1 MKKSLKCFNVVTIIA
16 LLLSITLPSPSAFAE
31 IHKKSWDELQGND
44 VRIKAEQVN
53 AEIYRGEVAE
63 REHVFQYTIENT
75 GDTPIQELVLKQN
88 NENEITFL
96 SQSMK
101 VNGEKLPENK
111 VADFYVEEKDKGGK
125 LLSSNLK
132 IRDLKSHEKM
142 TVLIKAS
149 RTQHFNKEYKQK
161 ISVQKDQVQIGSMSF
176 DVEGIPSEDKVEAT
190 ADDEADS
197 SKKSVVPSVN
207 NTTKKVDEKLKV
219 SVEDTNKPTSNTEL
233 VKQPVTEAE
242 KQPEKEVAKQ
252 SDAEVQAASENASK
266 VQIQVGDKQGFGDP
280 LYSVITAGDLVQTGN
295 VTLGLTTDHYGRQSL
310 GYKTNKMTVD
320 VDNDDSTFNS
330 STGAFPTIPAGS
342 KVKKAYL
349 FWTAAMG
356 VPGNITDRKVT
367 EDQVRQPV
375 KMKMGN
381 KQYAEVSADSIR
393 KADYLPYISNYSGSG
408 AGYVAYADVTNVIAQ
423 QGISQTLTVANVPQ
437 IKDVTGGGYYWGN
450 WNLILVYEN
459 YKETV
464 KDMKI
469 WEGLVS
475 QKSTAWTDVS
485 VNKINTP
492 KEGAFKAKFSYFSS
506 QGDPAEK
513 DGYAYDYGEY
523 DFGAGYIKIKNING
537 KDNDANDSSMTE
549 VQVDG
554 TNEFVTK
561 KYPGYNPDWTNSFST
576 DIHTY
581 HFEGPN
587 QVKNDLKEAKMR
599 FRANGA
605 TGDIYVLNNATFVTE
620 HNAPNLQVDKKA
632 LDSAG
637 KEIKEVKAG
646 EEITYK
652 IEVKNDTKNNQ
663 APVSNVKG
671 FDKLDDRL
679 EYVPGSIQYVTGSNT
694 GQKTDDASDDEAEFV
709 NNQIDFRI
717 GEGADAKDGGV
728 LKPGESAVL
737 TFKVKVKESIKS
749 DTTVKNVVAVKG
761 QDSAEIKYES
771 EDDANVTVTI
781 PKEVPGE
788 IEARKIASNKSPKLG
803 DEVEYRI
810 TFKNKVKDGRL
821 DVLTIEDE
829 LPSSLEFVKDSL
841 KAEGVQPEPVELK
854 FENGKII
861 AKYPAITDMEER
873 SIVFKTKV
881 KENAEIGKEITNK
894 ATVSDKTTSPKNIE
908 EKITPQH
915 KAGRIDAKK
924 KATNKKPKLGEEFEY
939 QISFNNT
946 VENGKLEAVT
956 IEDEIPANLEFIQGS
971 ERAEG
976 AGPSPVELK
985 VENGKVIA
993 KYPAITDTKE
1003 RSIIF
1008 KVKVKEEAKAGETI
1022 VNKAVVSDPNGQ
1034 SEHPEEKVTPDY
1046 KDGKVDVDKS
1056 VTNQTPKLGE
1066 EVEYRITFHNTVE
1079 NGKLEKV
1086 MIEDT
1091 LPAGVEYVKDSLKA
1105 EGIKPEPVELKME
1118 NGKIIAKY
1126 PEITDTEKRSIV
1138 FKVKVKDSAK
1148 VGEAIVN
1155 KAIAKDPKHD
1165 PVDAKVVITPQSKKG
1180 EIAATKVVNNEKPK
1194 LGEEIEYRISFH
1206 NTVENGKIAEVR
1218 VEDTIPKGL
1227 EYVENS
1233 IKAEGE
1239 APSPVELTVEAGVV
1253 KAKYIDITDTKERSI
1268 VFKVKVKEE
1277 VEVGKEIVNKAI
1289 VDDTKHQPI
1298 EPEERITPQHKD
1310 GIINAAKI
1318 VDNPSPKLGEEVE
1331 YRISFKNTVENGKLE
1346 KVKIEDTIPNGLEY
1360 VKGSEKAE
1368 GDKPAPVKLH
1378 VKDGKVI
1385 AEYENITDTK
1395 ERSIVFTVKVK
1406 EEAEIGKEIVNQA
1419 IVDDTKD
1426 SKKPEAKITP
1436 LHKDGKIKAKKSVN
1450 NETPKLG
1457 EEVEYRI
1464 SFKNTV
1470 ENGKLA
1476 EVKIEDT
1483 LPEGLEYVEN
1493 SLKAEGAGPNPVEL
1507 KMENGKV
1514 LAKYPEITDIEE
1526 RSITF
1531 KVKVKE
1537 EVKVGE
1543 KIVNKAIVD
1552 DTKHDPINPKAE
1564 ITPQYKDGKI
1574 EAEKVVN
1581 NPSPKLE
1588 EEVEYRISFKNTVE
1602 HGKLAGVIIE
1612 DDLPN
1617 GLEYVKGSL
1626 QAEGSKPDPVELKFE
1641 NGKVL
1646 AKYPEITDTKERSI
1660 TFKVKVK
1667 GNVSDTIINQA
1678 IVSDTKHPPET
1689 PKAEIIPQHKDGKL
1703 EAKKVVNNLLPK
1715 LGEEVEYRISF
1726 KNTVENGKLAEVK
1739 IEDTLPE
1746 GLEYVENSLK
1756 AEGAGTDSVELKF
1769 ENGKILA
1776 KYPEITDTKERS
1788 ITFKVKVKDEVKI
1801 GGKIVNKAIID
1812 DTKKEPETPTAEI
1825 TPQHKD
1831 GKVEAEKTVNNP
1843 SPKLGE
1849 EIEYRISFKNTV
1861 ENGKLAEV
1869 KIEDTLP
1876 NGLEYVKDSLQA
1888 EGSKPNPV
1896 ELKVK
1901 DGKVIA
1907 KYPEITDIE
1916 ERSIVFKAKVKED
1929 FKVGEGIVNKVVV
1942 DDTKDPK
1949 TREVTV
1955 TPEYK
1960 DGKLKAEKFVNNK
1973 KPKLGEEVEYRINFK
1988 NTVENGKL
1996 VEVKVEDEIPAG
2008 LEYVEN
2014 SLQAEG
2020 SKPNPV
2026 ELKFENGKVMAKYPV
2041 ITDTKERSIV
2051 FKAKVKE
2058 EAEIGKEIVNKAIVV
2073 DTTHEPEKPYVEITP
2088 QYKDGKIV
2096 AEKVANNHKPKL
2108 GEEVE
2113 YRIRFKNTVENG
2125 KLAEVNIKDTLPKG
2139 LEYVEGS
2146 ITAEGSK
2153 PKPVELKVENGKV
2166 TAKYPAITDT
2176 EERSIVFKAKVKESV
2191 KAGEE
2196 IVNEAIVDDTKNV
2209 PEEPYV
2215 PITPQYK
2222 DGKIEARKEVSN
2234 HEPKLG
2240 EEIEYRII
2248 FNNTVKDGKL
2258 AEVKI
2263 EDEIPAGLEFVQGSE
2278 KAEGDEPK
2286 PVELKVENG
2295 KVIAT
2300 YSEIIDT
2307 KERSIAFKVKVKDS
2321 VAIGKGITNKAIIHV
2336 DDPNHPIIEPTAKI
2350 TPQYKDGKV
2359 KADKKVSKKDPKLGE
2374 EIEYRIS
2381 FHNTVKDGKLAEVKI
2396 EDEIPSGLEY
2406 VKDSLK
2412 AEGEEPAPVEL
2423 KEEAGKVTAKYE
2435 NITDTKERSI
2445 IFKVKVKDSVEVD
2458 KAIVNKAIV
2467 DDTKNPPER
2476 PEVYITP
2483 QHKDGKV
2490 KADKKVSKKDPKLGE
2505 EVEYQIRFKNTVE
2518 NGKLAEV
2525 KIEDQLPTGLEY
2537 VKDSLKSEGNEP
2549 NPVELKEEAG
2559 KITAK
2564 YENITD
2570 TAERSII
2577 FKVKVTE
2584 VAKVGKKIVNTAIVD
2599 DDNPKN
2605 PPQKPEAIITPEY
2618 KDGKLKAEKTV
2629 NNPAPKL
2636 GEEVE
2641 YRITFR
2647 NVVEHGKVAKV
2658 KIKDELPSS
2667 LEFVEGSE
2675 RAEGENPKP
2684 LHVKVKNGIVLA
2696 EYPEI
2701 VDTKERSIIF
2711 KVKVKEKAKVGEEIV
2726 NTAVVEDTINP
2737 PEQPNVTIQ
2746 PQYKDG
2752 ALQAEKTV
2760 SNQEPKLGEE
2770 VEYRISFENTV
2781 ENGRLTEVKVEDEI
2795 PAGLEY
2801 VQDSI
2806 KSDGPEPNPVEL
2818 KVENGKVTVKYPEI
2832 TDMKKRSIIFKVKV
2846 QETVQ
2851 VGKEIINKAIVDDN
2865 NPTTPPVESLIPITP
2880 QYKDG
2885 KLEARKEVSNHEP
2898 KLGEEIEYRITFNGT
2913 VDGGKLVDVKIED
2926 EIPAGLEYVK
2936 DSLEAVGDK
2945 PVPTE
2950 LKVENGKVTA
2960 KYPEITDTKER
2971 SIIFKAKV
2979 KETVKVGGEITN
2991 KAIIHVDDPNHPV
3004 IEPTATIKPE
3014 YKDGQLKAMK
3024 AVSNKE
3030 PKLGEEVEYRISF
3043 KNTVENG
3050 KVAEVK
3056 VEDEIPAGLE
3066 YVQDSLR
3073 FEGAEPN
3080 PVELK
3085 VEFGKVIAK
3094 YLDIADR
3101 KERSIIFKAK
3111 VKETVETGEKI
3122 VNKAIVGDTI
3132 NQPEEP
3138 VVSITP
3144 QYKDGMLKAEKEV
3157 SNKEPKLGE
3166 EVEYRISFKNTV
3178 ENGKLAEVKI
3188 EDQLP
3193 DGLEYVKDSV
3203 KAKGAI
3209 EVKVEN
3215 GKLTAKYENIIDTKE
3230 RNITFKVKV
3239 KEKAGEEIVNRAIVD
3254 DGINQPLEP
3263 TVSIKPKEPEVKP
3276 EDPKE
3281 PEVKPED
3288 PKEPEVKPEDPK
3300 EPEVKPEDP
3309 KEPEVKPEDPK
3320 EPEVK
3325 PEDPKEPEVKPED
3338 PKEPEVK
3345 PEDPKEPE
3353 VKPEDPKEPEV
3364 KPEDPKEPEVKPED
3378 PKEPEVKPEDPK
3390 EPEVKPEDP
3399 KEPEVK
3405 PEDPKEPEVKPE
3417 DPKEPEVK
3425 PEDPKEPEVKPED
3438 PKEPEVKPEDPKE
3451 PEVKPEDPKEPEVK
3465 PEDPKEPEVKPEDPK
3480 EPEVK
3485 PEDPKEPEVKPEDPK
3500 EPEVKLE
3507 KPEVRLEKLIK
3518 EPQVK
3523 VEREL
3528 PKTGA
3533 ASPWMVS
3540 VGAGISFLVGGVLFV
3555 LGRRRK
3561 Q

>member
-1 MKKSLKCFNVVTIIA
+1 MKQVLKCFNVVTMIT
-16 LLLSITLPSPSAFAE
+16 LLLSIILPSPSAFATE
-31 IHKKSWDELQGND
+31 INKKSWDELQGND
-44 VRIKAEQVN
+44 VKIKAEQVN
-53 AEIYRGEVAE
+53 AEIYKGEVAE

-75 GDTPIQELVLKQN
+75 GATPIQELVLKQN
-88 NENEITFL
+88 NENEITFP
-96 SQSMK
+96 SQSVK

-125 LLSSNLK
+125 VLSSNLK
-132 IRDLKSHEKM
+132 IKDLKSHEKM
-142 TVLIKAS
+142 TVLIKA
-149 RTQHFNKEYKQK
+149 RRAQHFNNEYKQK
-161 ISVQKDQVQIGSMSF
+161 ISVQKDQLQIGNMSV
-176 DVEGIPSEDKVEAT
+176 DVEGIPSEEKVAAN
-190 ADDEADS
+190 ADEEADS
-197 SKKSVVPSVN
+197 SKKEVGPSAN
-207 NTTKKVDEKLKV
+207 NTIKKVDEKLKV
-219 SVEDTNKPTSNTEL
+219 SVEDKNNPTSKTEPP
-233 VKQPVTEAE
+233 KQPVTEAE
-242 KQPEKEVAKQ
+242 KLEKEAENQ
-252 SDAEVQAASENASK
+252 SDAKVQAASENASK
-266 VQIQVGDKQGFGDP
+266 VQMQTGDKQGFGDP
-280 LYSVITAGDLVQTGN
+280 LYSTITAGNLVQTGN
-295 VTLGLTTDHYGRQSL
+295 VTLGLTTDHYGRQSM

-330 STGAFPTIPAGS
+330 STGAFPNIPAGS

-356 VPGNITDRKVT
+356 LPGNIADRKVT

-381 KQYAEVSADSIR
+381 KEYADVTADSIR
-393 KADYLPYISNYSGSG
+393 KADSLPFISNYSGAG

-475 QKSTAWTDVS
+475 QKSTAWTDIS

-492 KEGAFKAKFSYFSS
+492 KEGTFKAKFSYFSS

-581 HFEGPN
+581 HLEGPN

-599 FRANGA
+599 FRANSGY
-605 TGDIYVLNNATFVTE
+605 GDIYVLNNATFVTE

-637 KEIKEVKAG
+637 KEIKDIKAG
-646 EEITYK
+646 EEFTYQ

-679 EYVPGSIQYVTGSNT
+679 EYVPESIQYISGSNK
-694 GQKTDDASDDEAEFV
+694 GNKTDNASDDEAEFV
-709 NNQIDFRI
+709 NNQIDFRM

-728 LKPGESAVL
+728 LKPGESAII
-737 TFKVKVKESIKS
+737 TFKVKVKASVQS
-749 DTTVKNVVAVKG
+749 DTTIKNIVAVKG
-761 QDSAEIKYES
+761 KDSTEVNYETA
-771 EDDANVTVTI
+771 DDANVTVTL

-788 IEARKIASNKSPKLG
+788 IEARKIASNKTPKLG

-810 TFKNKVKDGRL
+810 TFKNTVKDGRL

-829 LPSSLEFVKDSL
+829 LPSSLEYVKDSL
-841 KAEGVQPEPVELK
+841 KAEGAKPEPVELK
-854 FENGKII
+854 FENGKVI
-861 AKYPAITDMEER
+861 AKYPEIMDMEER

-881 KENAEIGKEITNK
+881 KETAKIGEEIVNK
-894 ATVSDKTTSPKNIE
+894 ATVSDKTNPPKDLE

-915 KAGRIDAKK
+915 KSGKIAAKK
-924 KATNKKPKLGEEFEY
+924 KATNKKPKLGEEIEY
-939 QISFNNT
+939 QISFQNT
-946 VENGKLEAVT
+946 VENGKLDAVT
-956 IEDEIPANLEFIQGS
+956 IEDEIPANLEFVQGS

-976 AGPSPVELK
+976 AEPNPVELK

-993 KYPAITDTKE
+993 KYPEITDTKE
-1003 RSIIF
+1003 RSIAF

-1022 VNKAVVSDPNGQ
+1022 VNKAVVSEPNGQ
-1034 SEHPEEKVTPDY
+1034 TEHPEEKITPDY
-1046 KDGKVDVDKS
+1046 KYGKVDVEKS

-1066 EVEYRITFHNTVE
+1066 EVEYRITFYNTVE

-1086 MIEDT
+1086 LVEDT
-1091 LPAGVEYVKDSLKA
+1091 LPKGVEYVKDSLKA
-1105 EGIKPEPVELKME
+1105 EGIKPEPVELKVE
-1118 NGKIIAKY
+1118 DGKVMAKY

-1155 KAIAKDPKHD
+1155 KAIAKDPKNE
-1165 PVDAKVVITPQSKKG
+1165 PVESKVVITPQSKKG
-1180 EIAATKVVNNEKPK
+1180 EIAATKVVNNKKPK

-1206 NTVENGKIAEVR
+1206 NTVENGKLEEVR

-1239 APSPVELTVEAGVV
+1239 APGPVELAVENGIV
-1253 KAKYIDITDTKERSI
+1253 KAKYIDIMDMKERSI

-1277 VEVGKEIVNKAI
+1277 AKVDKEIVNKAI
-1289 VDDTKHQPI
+1289 VDDTKNPPI

-1310 GIINAAKI
+1310 GIIDSKKT

-1346 KVKIEDTIPNGLEY
+1346 KVIIEDTIPNGLEY

-1368 GDKPAPVKLH
+1368 GDKPAPLKLS

-1385 AEYENITDTK
+1385 AEYENITDMK
-1395 ERSIVFTVKVK
+1395 ERSIVFKVKVKVKVKVK
-1406 EEAEIGKEIVNQA
+1406 EEAEVGKEIINKA
-1419 IVDDTKD
+1419 IVDDMKHP
-1426 SKKPEAKITP
+1426 KEPEAKITP

-1464 SFKNTV
+1464 SMKNTVKYGKLTDVIIEDTLPEGLEYVENSLKAEGIGTDSVELKFENGKVMAKYPEIMDTEERSIVFKVKVKEGVTVGKKIINKATIDDSQNKPVNPTAEIIPQYKDGKLEAKKMVNNETPKLGEEVEYRISFKNTV
-1470 ENGKLA
+1470 EHGKLTEVKIEDDLPNGLEYVKDSVKVEGSKPDPVELKFENGKVMAKYPEITDTKERSITFKVKVKGKVSDSIVNEAIVSDTKHPPETPTAEIIPQHKDGKVKAKKTVNNETPKLGEEVEYRISFKNTVEDGKLA

-1493 SLKAEGAGPNPVEL
+1493 S
-1507 KMENGKV
+1507 
-1514 LAKYPEITDIEE
+1514 
-1526 RSITF
+1526 
-1531 KVKVKE
+1531 VK
-1537 EVKVGE
+1537 
-1543 KIVNKAIVD
+1543 
-1552 DTKHDPINPKAE
+1552 
-1564 ITPQYKDGKI
+1564 
-1574 EAEKVVN
+1574 
-1581 NPSPKLE
+1581 
-1588 EEVEYRISFKNTVE
+1588 
-1602 HGKLAGVIIE
+1602 
-1612 DDLPN
+1612 
-1617 GLEYVKGSL
+1617 
-1626 QAEGSKPDPVELKFE
+1626 AEGSKPDPVELKFE
-1641 NGKVL
+1641 NGKVM
-1646 AKYPEITDTKERSI
+1646 AKYPEITDTEERSI

-1667 GNVSDTIINQA
+1667 DEVKVGKKIVNKAIID
-1678 IVSDTKHPPET
+1678 DTKNEPET
-1689 PKAEIIPQHKDGKL
+1689 PTAEITPQHKDGKV
-1703 EAKKVVNNLLPK
+1703 EAKKTVNNETPK

-1726 KNTVENGKLAEVK
+1726 KNTVENGKLAEVT
-1739 IEDTLPE
+1739 I
-1746 GLEYVENSLK
+1746 
-1756 AEGAGTDSVELKF
+1756 
-1769 ENGKILA
+1769 
-1776 KYPEITDTKERS
+1776 
-1788 ITFKVKVKDEVKI
+1788 KD
-1801 GGKIVNKAIID
+1801 D
-1812 DTKKEPETPTAEI
+1812 
-1825 TPQHKD
+1825 
-1831 GKVEAEKTVNNP
+1831 
-1843 SPKLGE
+1843 
-1849 EIEYRISFKNTV
+1849 
-1861 ENGKLAEV
+1861 
-1869 KIEDTLP
+1869 LP
-1876 NGLEYVKDSLQA
+1876 NGLEYVKDSLRA
-1888 EGSKPNPV
+1888 EGSKPDPV

-1907 KYPEITDIE
+1907 KYPEIMDTE
-1916 ERSIVFKAKVKED
+1916 ERSIVFKAKVKEE

-1942 DDTKDPK
+1942 DDTKDP
-1949 TREVTV
+1949 TTSEVTI

-1973 KPKLGEEVEYRINFK
+1973 KPKLGEEVEYRISFK

-1996 VEVKVEDEIPAG
+1996 VEVTVEDEIPAG

-2020 SKPNPV
+2020 SKPSPV
-2026 ELKFENGKVMAKYPV
+2026 ELKFENGKVMAKYLE
-2041 ITDTKERSIV
+2041 IADTKERSII
-2051 FKAKVKE
+2051 FKVKVKE

-2073 DTTHEPEKPYVEITP
+2073 DTKNEPEEPRVEITP
-2088 QYKDGKIV
+2088 QYKDGKI
-2096 AEKVANNHKPKL
+2096 AAQKVANNHKPKL

-2113 YRIRFKNTVENG
+2113 YRISFKNTVENG
-2125 KLAEVNIKDTLPKG
+2125 KLVEVNIKDTLPNG

-2153 PKPVELKVENGKV
+2153 PKPVELQVKNNKVM
-2166 TAKYPAITDT
+2166 AKYPEITDT

-2191 KAGEE
+2191 KVGEE
-2196 IVNEAIVDDTKNV
+2196 IVNEAIIDDTKNL

-2263 EDEIPAGLEFVQGSE
+2263 EDEIPAGLEFVEGSE
-2278 KAEGDEPK
+2278 KAEGEEPK

-2295 KVIAT
+2295 KVMAK
-2300 YSEIIDT
+2300 YSEIMDT
-2307 KERSIAFKVKVKDS
+2307 KERSIVFKVKVKDS
-2321 VAIGKGITNKAIIHV
+2321 VAIGKDITNKAIIHV
-2336 DDPNHPIIEPTAKI
+2336 DDPNHPVIDPTAKI
-2350 TPQYKDGKV
+2350 TPQYKDGKI
-2359 KADKKVSKKDPKLGE
+2359 ATHKKVNNHKPKLGE

-2381 FHNTVKDGKLAEVKI
+2381 FNNTVKDGKLAEVKI

-2412 AEGEEPAPVEL
+2412 AEGDKPAPVEL
-2423 KEEAGKVTAKYE
+2423 KEEAGKVSAKYE
-2435 NITDTKERSI
+2435 NITDMKERSI

-2476 PEVYITP
+2476 PEVEITP

-2490 KADKKVSKKDPKLGE
+2490 KADKKVNKKDPKLGE
-2505 EVEYQIRFKNTVE
+2505 EVEYRISFKNTVE

-2549 NPVELKEEAG
+2549 APVELKEEAG

-2564 YENITD
+2564 YENTID

-2658 KIKDELPSS
+2658 KIKDELPTG

-2684 LHVKVKNGIVLA
+2684 LYVKVKNGIVLA

-2701 VDTKERSIIF
+2701 TDMKERSIVF

-2726 NTAVVEDTINP
+2726 NKAIVEDTINP
-2737 PEQPNVTIQ
+2737 PEQPNISIQ

-2760 SNQEPKLGEE
+2760 SNHEPKLGEE

-2781 ENGRLTEVKVEDEI
+2781 ENGKLTEVKVEDEI

-2801 VQDSI
+2801 VKDSI
-2806 KSDGPEPNPVEL
+2806 KSDGPEPYPVEL
-2818 KVENGKVTVKYPEI
+2818 KVENGKVTAKYPEI
-2832 TDMKKRSIIFKVKV
+2832 TDTKKRSIIFKVRV

-2851 VGKEIINKAIVDDN
+2851 VGKEIVNKAIVDDN

-2926 EIPAGLEYVK
+2926 EIPSGLEYVK

-2950 LKVENGKVTA
+2950 LKVENGKVTV

-2971 SIIFKAKV
+2971 SVIFKVKV
-2979 KETVKVGGEITN
+2979 KETAKVGGEITN
-2991 KAIIHVDDPNHPV
+2991 KAIIEVDDPKHPV
-3004 IEPTATIKPE
+3004 IEPTAKIKPE
-3014 YKDGQLKAMK
+3014 YKDG
-3024 AVSNKE
+3024 
-3030 PKLGEEVEYRISF
+3030 KL
-3043 KNTVENG
+3043 T
-3050 KVAEVK
+3050 A
-3056 VEDEIPAGLE
+3056 
-3066 YVQDSLR
+3066 
-3073 FEGAEPN
+3073 
-3080 PVELK
+3080 
-3085 VEFGKVIAK
+3085 AK
-3094 YLDIADR
+3094 
-3101 KERSIIFKAK
+3101 
-3111 VKETVETGEKI
+3111 T
-3122 VNKAIVGDTI
+3122 
-3132 NQPEEP
+3132 
-3138 VVSITP
+3138 
-3144 QYKDGMLKAEKEV
+3144 V

-3178 ENGKLAEVKI
+3178 ENGKLDVVTI
-3188 EDQLP
+3188 EDEIP
-3193 DGLEYVKDSV
+3193 AGLEYVQGSIRFE
-3203 KAKGAI
+3203 GAEPNPI
-3209 EVKVEN
+3209 ELKMEFGKVI
-3215 GKLTAKYENIIDTKE
+3215 AKYLEITDTKE
-3230 RNITFKVKV
+3230 RSIIFKAKV
-3239 KEKAGEEIVNRAIVD
+3239 KEAPSKGITNKAVVD
-3254 DGINQPLEP
+3254 DKINPPLEP
-3263 TVSIKPKEPEVKP
+3263 TVTILPKTKEDFKIPEDPKEPKEPEVKP

-3281 PEVKPED
+3281 P
-3288 PKEPEVKPEDPK
+3288 KEPEV
-3300 EPEVKPEDP
+3300 
-3309 KEPEVKPEDPK
+3309 
-3320 EPEVK
+3320 
-3325 PEDPKEPEVKPED
+3325 
-3338 PKEPEVK
+3338 
-3345 PEDPKEPE
+3345 
-3353 VKPEDPKEPEV
+3353 
-3364 KPEDPKEPEVKPED
+3364 
-3378 PKEPEVKPEDPK
+3378 
-3390 EPEVKPEDP
+3390 
-3399 KEPEVK
+3399 
-3405 PEDPKEPEVKPE
+3405 
-3417 DPKEPEVK
+3417 
-3425 PEDPKEPEVKPED
+3425 
-3438 PKEPEVKPEDPKE
+3438 
-3451 PEVKPEDPKEPEVK
+3451 
-3465 PEDPKEPEVKPEDPK
+3465 
-3480 EPEVK
+3480 
-3485 PEDPKEPEVKPEDPK
+3485 
-3500 EPEVKLE
+3500 

-3523 VEREL
+3523 TEREL

-3533 ASPWMVS
+3533 ASPWMMS

>member
-31 IHKKSWDELQGND
+31 MHKKSWDELQGND

-75 GDTPIQELVLKQN
+75 GDTPIQELVLKQS

-96 SQSMK
+96 SQSVK
-101 VNGEKLPENK
+101 VNEEKLPENK

-197 SKKSVVPSVN
+197 SKKSVVPSGN

-219 SVEDTNKPTSNTEL
+219 SVEDTNKPTSNKEL
-233 VKQPVTEAE
+233 PKQPVTEAE

-252 SDAEVQAASENASK
+252 SNAEVQAASENASK

-280 LYSVITAGDLVQTGN
+280 LYSTIAAGNLVQTGN
-295 VTLGLTTDHYGRQSL
+295 VTLGLTTDHYGRQSM

-330 STGAFPTIPAGS
+330 STGAFPNIPAGS

-356 VPGNITDRKVT
+356 TPSDARTDYRVSD
-367 EDQVRQPV
+367 EDVRQPI

-393 KADYLPYISNYSGSG
+393 KADYLPYIANHYSSG
-408 AGYVAYADVTNVIAQ
+408 AGYVAYADVTNVIEK
-423 QGISQTLTVANVPQ
+423 QGISQTVTIANVPQ
-437 IKDVTGGGYYWGN
+437 IKFEKGSGYYWGN

-475 QKSTAWTDVS
+475 QKSTAWADIS

-506 QGDPAEK
+506 QGDPAEN
-513 DGYAYDYGEY
+513 DIYAYDYGEY
-523 DFGAGYIKIKNING
+523 DFGLGYQKLKNING
-537 KDNDANDSSMTE
+537 KENDVNDSSMTE

-561 KYPGYNPDWTNSFST
+561 KYPGYNPDWTNFFST

-581 HFEGPN
+581 HLEGPN

-749 DTTVKNVVAVKG
+749 NTTVKNVVAVKG

-810 TFKNKVKDGRL
+810 IFKNKVKDGRL
-821 DVLTIEDE
+821 DVLMIEDE
-829 LPSSLEFVKDSL
+829 LPGSLEYVKDSL
-841 KAEGVQPEPVELK
+841 KAEGEKPEPVELK

-881 KENAEIGKEITNK
+881 KENAEIGKEIVNK
-894 ATVSDKTTSPKNIE
+894 AIVSDKTNPPKNIE

-915 KAGRIDAKK
+915 KAGKIDAKK
-924 KATNKKPKLGEEFEY
+924 KATNKKPKLGEEIEY

-946 VENGKLEAVT
+946 VENGKLDAVT
-956 IEDEIPANLEFIQGS
+956 IEDEIPANLEFVQGS

-976 AGPSPVELK
+976 AEPNPVELK

-993 KYPAITDTKE
+993 KYPEITDTKE
-1003 RSIIF
+1003 RSISF

-1180 EIAATKVVNNEKPK
+1180 EIAATKVVNNKKPK

-1206 NTVENGKIAEVR
+1206 NMVENGKLAEVR

-1239 APSPVELTVEAGVV
+1239 APGPVELAVEAGVV

-1277 VEVGKEIVNKAI
+1277 AEVGKEIVNRAI

-1310 GIINAAKI
+1310 GIIDATKI
-1318 VDNPSPKLGEEVE
+1318 VDNPTPKLGEEVE

-1346 KVKIEDTIPNGLEY
+1346 KVTIEDTIPNGLEY

-1395 ERSIVFTVKVK
+1395 ERSIVFKVKVK

-1574 EAEKVVN
+1574 EAKKVVN

-1602 HGKLAGVIIE
+1602 HGKLAEVIIE

-1626 QAEGSKPDPVELKFE
+1626 QAEGSKPNPVELKFE

-1746 GLEYVENSLK
+1746 GVEYVENSVK
-1756 AEGAGTDSVELKF
+1756 AEGSKPDPVELKV
-1769 ENGKILA
+1769 ENGKVLA
-1776 KYPEITDTKERS
+1776 KYPEITDTEERS
-1788 ITFKVKVKDEVKI
+1788 ITFKVKVKDEVKV
-1801 GGKIVNKAIID
+1801 GKKIVNKAIID
-1812 DTKKEPETPTAEI
+1812 DTKNEPETPTAEI

-1831 GKVEAEKTVNNP
+1831 GKVEAKKTVNNP

-1869 KIEDTLP
+1869 KIED
-1876 NGLEYVKDSLQA
+1876 
-1888 EGSKPNPV
+1888 
-1896 ELKVK
+1896 
-1901 DGKVIA
+1901 
-1907 KYPEITDIE
+1907 
-1916 ERSIVFKAKVKED
+1916 
-1929 FKVGEGIVNKVVV
+1929 
-1942 DDTKDPK
+1942 
-1949 TREVTV
+1949 
-1955 TPEYK
+1955 
-1960 DGKLKAEKFVNNK
+1960 
-1973 KPKLGEEVEYRINFK
+1973 
-1988 NTVENGKL
+1988 
-1996 VEVKVEDEIPAG
+1996 EIPAG

-2020 SKPNPV
+2020 SKPIPV

-2088 QYKDGKIV
+2088 QYKDGKII

-2113 YRIRFKNTVENG
+2113 YRISFKNTVENG

-2153 PKPVELKVENGKV
+2153 PKPVELQVKNNKVM
-2166 TAKYPAITDT
+2166 AKYPAITDT

-2234 HEPKLG
+2234 YEPKLG

-2278 KAEGDEPK
+2278 KAEGAEPK
-2286 PVELKVENG
+2286 PMELKVENG

-2300 YSEIIDT
+2300 YAEIMDT
-2307 KERSIAFKVKVKDS
+2307 EERSIVFKVKVKES
-2321 VAIGKGITNKAIIHV
+2321 VTIGKAITNKAIIHV

-2350 TPQYKDGKV
+2350 TPQYKDGKII
-2359 KADKKVSKKDPKLGE
+2359 AHKKVNNDKPKLEE

-2381 FHNTVKDGKLAEVKI
+2381 FSNTVKDGKLAEVKI

-2412 AEGEEPAPVEL
+2412 AEGDKPAPVEL

-2445 IFKVKVKDSVEVD
+2445 IFKVKVKDTAEVD
-2458 KAIVNKAIV
+2458 KAIVNRAIV

-2476 PEVYITP
+2476 PEVEITP
-2483 QHKDGKV
+2483 QYKEGKV
-2490 KADKKVSKKDPKLGE
+2490 KADKNVSKKDPKLGE
-2505 EVEYQIRFKNTVE
+2505 EVEYRISFKNTVE

-2537 VKDSLKSEGNEP
+2537 VKDSLKSEGNKP

-2605 PPQKPEAIITPEY
+2605 PQQKPEAIITPEY
-2618 KDGKLKAEKTV
+2618 KDGKLKADKTV

-2658 KIKDELPSS
+2658 KIKDELPNG

-2696 EYPEI
+2696 EYPAI
-2701 VDTKERSIIF
+2701 TDTKERSIVF

-2726 NTAVVEDTINP
+2726 NKAIVEDTINP
-2737 PEQPNVTIQ
+2737 PEQPNISIQ

-2760 SNQEPKLGEE
+2760 SNHEPKLGEE

-2781 ENGRLTEVKVEDEI
+2781 ENGKLTEVKVEDEI

-2806 KSDGPEPNPVEL
+2806 KSDGPEPHPVEL
-2818 KVENGKVTVKYPEI
+2818 KVENGKVTAKYSEI
-2832 TDMKKRSIIFKVKV
+2832 TDTKKRSIIFKVRV

-2851 VGKEIINKAIVDDN
+2851 VGKEIVNKAIVDDH

-2885 KLEARKEVSNHEP
+2885 KLEARKEVSNHKP

-2945 PVPTE
+2945 PAPTE

-2960 KYPEITDTKER
+2960 KYPDIMDTKER
-2971 SIIFKAKV
+2971 SIIFKVKV

-2991 KAIIHVDDPNHPV
+2991 KAIIHVDDPKHPV
-3004 IEPTATIKPE
+3004 TEPTATIKPE
-3014 YKDGQLKAMK
+3014 YKDGKLKTTK
-3024 AVSNKE
+3024 TVSNKE

-3094 YLDIADR
+3094 YLDIADM

-3111 VKETVETGEKI
+3111 VKEAPSKG
-3122 VNKAIVGDTI
+3122 
-3132 NQPEEP
+3132 
-3138 VVSITP
+3138 IT
-3144 QYKDGMLKAEKEV
+3144 
-3157 SNKEPKLGE
+3157 
-3166 EVEYRISFKNTV
+3166 
-3178 ENGKLAEVKI
+3178 
-3188 EDQLP
+3188 
-3193 DGLEYVKDSV
+3193 
-3203 KAKGAI
+3203 
-3209 EVKVEN
+3209 
-3215 GKLTAKYENIIDTKE
+3215 
-3230 RNITFKVKV
+3230 
-3239 KEKAGEEIVNRAIVD
+3239 NRAVVD
-3254 DGINQPLEP
+3254 DGINPPLEP
-3263 TVSIKPKEPEVKP
+3263 TVTIVTKTKEDFKIPEEPEVKP

-3300 EPEVKPEDP
+3300 ELEVKPEDP
-3309 KEPEVKPEDPK
+3309 KK
-3320 EPEVK
+3320 
-3325 PEDPKEPEVKPED
+3325 
-3338 PKEPEVK
+3338 
-3345 PEDPKEPE
+3345 
-3353 VKPEDPKEPEV
+3353 
-3364 KPEDPKEPEVKPED
+3364 
-3378 PKEPEVKPEDPK
+3378 
-3390 EPEVKPEDP
+3390 
-3399 KEPEVK
+3399 
-3405 PEDPKEPEVKPE
+3405 
-3417 DPKEPEVK
+3417 
-3425 PEDPKEPEVKPED
+3425 
-3438 PKEPEVKPEDPKE
+3438 
-3451 PEVKPEDPKEPEVK
+3451 
-3465 PEDPKEPEVKPEDPK
+3465 
-3480 EPEVK
+3480 
-3485 PEDPKEPEVKPEDPK
+3485 
-3500 EPEVKLE
+3500 PEVKLE

-3533 ASPWMVS
+3533 ASPWMMS

>member
-1 MKKSLKCFNVVTIIA
+1 MKQVLKCFNVVTMIT
-16 LLLSITLPSPSAFAE
+16 LLLSIILPSPSAFATE
-31 IHKKSWDELQGND
+31 INKKSWDELQGND
-44 VRIKAEQVN
+44 VKIKAEQVN
-53 AEIYRGEVAE
+53 AEIYKGEVAE

-75 GDTPIQELVLKQN
+75 GATPIQELVLKQN
-88 NENEITFL
+88 NENEITFP
-96 SQSMK
+96 SQSVK

-125 LLSSNLK
+125 VLSSNLK
-132 IRDLKSHEKM
+132 IKDLKSHEKM
-142 TVLIKAS
+142 TVLIKA
-149 RTQHFNKEYKQK
+149 RRAQHFNNEYKQK
-161 ISVQKDQVQIGSMSF
+161 ISVQKDQLQIGNMSV
-176 DVEGIPSEDKVEAT
+176 DVEGIPSEEKVAAN
-190 ADDEADS
+190 ADEEADS
-197 SKKSVVPSVN
+197 SKKEVGPSAN
-207 NTTKKVDEKLKV
+207 NTIKKVDEKLKV
-219 SVEDTNKPTSNTEL
+219 SVEDKNNPTSKTEPP
-233 VKQPVTEAE
+233 KQPVTEAE
-242 KQPEKEVAKQ
+242 KLEKEAENQ
-252 SDAEVQAASENASK
+252 SDAKVQAASENASK
-266 VQIQVGDKQGFGDP
+266 VQMQTGDKQGFGDP
-280 LYSVITAGDLVQTGN
+280 LYSTITAGNLVQTGN

-330 STGAFPTIPAGS
+330 STGAFPNIPAGS

-356 VPGNITDRKVT
+356 TPTYPSKEYRVSDA
-367 EDQVRQPV
+367 EVREPV

-381 KQYAEVSADSIR
+381 KGYAEVSADSIR
-393 KADYLPYISNYSGSG
+393 KADYLPYISNYSGAG
-408 AGYVAYADVTNVIAQ
+408 AGYVAYADVTNVIAK
-423 QGISQTLTVANVPQ
+423 QGISQTVTVANVPQ
-437 IKDVTGGGYYWGN
+437 IKFEKGSGYYWGN

-459 YKETV
+459 HKETV

-469 WEGLVS
+469 WEGLVA
-475 QKSTAWTDVS
+475 QKSAAWTTIGI
-485 VNKINTP
+485 NKINTP

-506 QGDPAEK
+506 QGDPAEN
-513 DGYAYDYGEY
+513 DIYAYDFGQY
-523 DFGAGYIKIKNING
+523 DFGFGYKDLENING
-537 KDNDANDSSMTE
+537 KKNDVNDSSMTE

-581 HFEGPN
+581 HLEGPAK
-587 QVKNDLKEAKMR
+587 VKNDLKEGKMQ
-599 FRANGA
+599 FKANGA

-637 KEIKEVKAG
+637 KEIKDVKAG
-646 EEITYK
+646 EEFTYQ

-679 EYVPGSIQYVTGSNT
+679 EYVPGSIQYVSGSNK
-694 GQKTDDASDDEAEFV
+694 GNKTDNASDDEAEFV

-717 GEGADAKDGGV
+717 GEGANAKDGGV
-728 LKPGESAVL
+728 LKPGESAVI
-737 TFKVKVKESIKS
+737 TFKVKVKASVQS
-749 DTTVKNVVAVKG
+749 DTTVKNIVVVKG
-761 QDSAEIKYES
+761 QDSSEVNYETA
-771 EDDANVTVTI
+771 DDADITVTT
-781 PKEVPGE
+781 PKEIPGE
-788 IEARKIASNKSPKLG
+788 IEAKKIASNKTPKLG

-810 TFKNKVKDGRL
+810 TFKNKTKDGRL

-829 LPSSLEFVKDSL
+829 LPSNLEYVKDSL
-841 KAEGVQPEPVELK
+841 KAEGAKPEPVELK
-854 FENGKII
+854 FENGKVI
-861 AKYPAITDMEER
+861 AKYPEIMDMEER

-881 KENAEIGKEITNK
+881 KETAKIGEEIVNK
-894 ATVSDKTTSPKNIE
+894 ATVSDKTNPPKNLE

-915 KAGRIDAKK
+915 KAGKIAAKK

-939 QISFNNT
+939 QISFQNA
-946 VENGKLEAVT
+946 VENGKLDAVT
-956 IEDEIPANLEFIQGS
+956 IEDEIPANLEFVQGS

-976 AGPSPVELK
+976 AEPNPVELK

-993 KYPAITDTKE
+993 KYPEITDTKE
-1003 RSIIF
+1003 RSIAF

-1022 VNKAVVSDPNGQ
+1022 VNKAVVSEPNGQ
-1034 SEHPEEKVTPDY
+1034 TEHPEEKITPDY
-1046 KDGKVDVDKS
+1046 KYGKVDVEKS

-1066 EVEYRITFHNTVE
+1066 EVEYRISFKNTVE

-1086 MIEDT
+1086 LVEDT
-1091 LPAGVEYVKDSLKA
+1091 LPKGVEYVKDSLKA
-1105 EGIKPEPVELKME
+1105 EGIKPEPVELKVE
-1118 NGKIIAKY
+1118 DGKVMAKY

-1155 KAIAKDPKHD
+1155 KAIAKDPKNE
-1165 PVDAKVVITPQSKKG
+1165 PVESKVVITPQSKKG
-1180 EIAATKVVNNEKPK
+1180 EIAATKVVNNKKPK

-1206 NTVENGKIAEVR
+1206 NTVENGKLEEVR

-1239 APSPVELTVEAGVV
+1239 APGPVELAVENGIV
-1253 KAKYIDITDTKERSI
+1253 KAKYIDIMDMKERSI

-1277 VEVGKEIVNKAI
+1277 AKVDKEIVNKAI
-1289 VDDTKHQPI
+1289 VDDTKNPPI

-1310 GIINAAKI
+1310 GIIDSKKT

-1346 KVKIEDTIPNGLEY
+1346 KVIIEDTIPNGLEY

-1368 GDKPAPVKLH
+1368 GDKPAPLKLS

-1385 AEYENITDTK
+1385 AEYENITDMK
-1395 ERSIVFTVKVK
+1395 ERSIVFKVKVK
-1406 EEAEIGKEIVNQA
+1406 EEAEVGKEIINKA
-1419 IVDDTKD
+1419 IVDDMKHP
-1426 SKKPEAKITP
+1426 KEPEAKITP

-1464 SFKNTV
+1464 SMKNTVKYGKLTDVIIEDTLPEGLEYVENSLKAEGVGTDSVELKFENGKVMAKYPEIMDTEERSIVFKVKVKEGVTVSKKIINKATIDDSQNKPVNPTAEFIPQYKDGKLEAKKMVNNETPKLGEEVEYRISFKNTV
-1470 ENGKLA
+1470 EHGKLTEVKIEDDLPNGLEYVKDSVKVEGSKPDPVELKFENGKVMAKYPEITDTKERSITFKVKVKGKVSDSIVNEAIVSDTKHPPETPTAEIIPQHKDGKVKAKKTVNNETPKLGEEVEYRISFKNTVEDGKLA

-1493 SLKAEGAGPNPVEL
+1493 S
-1507 KMENGKV
+1507 
-1514 LAKYPEITDIEE
+1514 
-1526 RSITF
+1526 
-1531 KVKVKE
+1531 VK
-1537 EVKVGE
+1537 
-1543 KIVNKAIVD
+1543 
-1552 DTKHDPINPKAE
+1552 
-1564 ITPQYKDGKI
+1564 
-1574 EAEKVVN
+1574 
-1581 NPSPKLE
+1581 
-1588 EEVEYRISFKNTVE
+1588 
-1602 HGKLAGVIIE
+1602 
-1612 DDLPN
+1612 
-1617 GLEYVKGSL
+1617 
-1626 QAEGSKPDPVELKFE
+1626 AEGSKPDPVELKFE
-1641 NGKVL
+1641 NGKVM
-1646 AKYPEITDTKERSI
+1646 AKYPEITDTEERSI

-1667 GNVSDTIINQA
+1667 DEVKVGKKIVNKAIID
-1678 IVSDTKHPPET
+1678 DTKNEPET
-1689 PKAEIIPQHKDGKL
+1689 PTAEITPQHKDGKV
-1703 EAKKVVNNLLPK
+1703 EAKKTVNNETPK

-1726 KNTVENGKLAEVK
+1726 KNTVENGKLAEVT
-1739 IEDTLPE
+1739 I
-1746 GLEYVENSLK
+1746 
-1756 AEGAGTDSVELKF
+1756 
-1769 ENGKILA
+1769 
-1776 KYPEITDTKERS
+1776 
-1788 ITFKVKVKDEVKI
+1788 KD
-1801 GGKIVNKAIID
+1801 D
-1812 DTKKEPETPTAEI
+1812 
-1825 TPQHKD
+1825 
-1831 GKVEAEKTVNNP
+1831 
-1843 SPKLGE
+1843 
-1849 EIEYRISFKNTV
+1849 
-1861 ENGKLAEV
+1861 
-1869 KIEDTLP
+1869 LP
-1876 NGLEYVKDSLQA
+1876 NGLEYVKDSLRA
-1888 EGSKPNPV
+1888 EGSKPDPV

-1907 KYPEITDIE
+1907 KYPEIMDTE
-1916 ERSIVFKAKVKED
+1916 ERSIVFKAKVKEE

-1942 DDTKDPK
+1942 DDTKDP
-1949 TREVTV
+1949 TTSEVTI

-1973 KPKLGEEVEYRINFK
+1973 KPKLGEEVEYRISFK

-1996 VEVKVEDEIPAG
+1996 VEVTVEDEIPVG

-2020 SKPNPV
+2020 SKPSPV
-2026 ELKFENGKVMAKYPV
+2026 ELKFENGKVMAKYLE
-2041 ITDTKERSIV
+2041 IADTKERSII
-2051 FKAKVKE
+2051 FKVKVKE

-2073 DTTHEPEKPYVEITP
+2073 DTKNEPEEPRVEITP
-2088 QYKDGKIV
+2088 QYKDGKI
-2096 AEKVANNHKPKL
+2096 AAQKVANNHKPKL

-2113 YRIRFKNTVENG
+2113 YRISFKNTVENG
-2125 KLAEVNIKDTLPKG
+2125 KLVEVNIKDTLPNG

-2153 PKPVELKVENGKV
+2153 PKPVELQVKNNKVM
-2166 TAKYPAITDT
+2166 AKYPEITDT

-2191 KAGEE
+2191 KVGEE
-2196 IVNEAIVDDTKNV
+2196 IVNEAIIDDTKNL

-2263 EDEIPAGLEFVQGSE
+2263 EDEIPAGLEFVEGSE
-2278 KAEGDEPK
+2278 KAEGEEPK

-2295 KVIAT
+2295 KVMAK
-2300 YSEIIDT
+2300 YSEIMDT
-2307 KERSIAFKVKVKDS
+2307 KERSIVFKVKVKDS
-2321 VAIGKGITNKAIIHV
+2321 VAIGKDITNKAIIHV
-2336 DDPNHPIIEPTAKI
+2336 DDPNHPVIDPTAKI
-2350 TPQYKDGKV
+2350 TPQYKDGKI
-2359 KADKKVSKKDPKLGE
+2359 AAQKVANNHKPKLGE

-2381 FHNTVKDGKLAEVKI
+2381 FNNTVKDGKLAELKI

-2412 AEGEEPAPVEL
+2412 AEGDKPAPVEL
-2423 KEEAGKVTAKYE
+2423 KEEAGKVSAKYE
-2435 NITDTKERSI
+2435 NITDMKERSI

-2467 DDTKNPPER
+2467 NKAIVDDTKNPPER
-2476 PEVYITP
+2476 PEVEITP

-2490 KADKKVSKKDPKLGE
+2490 KADKKVNKKDPKLGE
-2505 EVEYQIRFKNTVE
+2505 EVEYRISFKNTVE

-2549 NPVELKEEAG
+2549 APVELKEEAG

-2658 KIKDELPSS
+2658 KIKDELPTG
-2667 LEFVEGSE
+2667 LEFVAGSE

-2684 LHVKVKNGIVLA
+2684 LYVKVKNGIVLA

-2701 VDTKERSIIF
+2701 TDMKERSIVF

-2726 NTAVVEDTINP
+2726 NKAIVEDTINP
-2737 PEQPNVTIQ
+2737 PEQPNISIQ

-2760 SNQEPKLGEE
+2760 SNHEPKLGEE

-2781 ENGRLTEVKVEDEI
+2781 ENGKLTEVKVEDEI

-2806 KSDGPEPNPVEL
+2806 KSDGPEPYPVEL
-2818 KVENGKVTVKYPEI
+2818 KVENGKVTAKYPEI
-2832 TDMKKRSIIFKVKV
+2832 TDTKKRSIIFKVRV

-2851 VGKEIINKAIVDDN
+2851 VGKEIVNKAIVDDN

-2926 EIPAGLEYVK
+2926 EIPSGLEYVK

-2950 LKVENGKVTA
+2950 LKVENGKVTV

-2971 SIIFKAKV
+2971 SVIFKVKV
-2979 KETVKVGGEITN
+2979 KETAKVGGEITN
-2991 KAIIHVDDPNHPV
+2991 KAIIEVDDPKHPV
-3004 IEPTATIKPE
+3004 IEPTAKIKPE
-3014 YKDGQLKAMK
+3014 YKDG
-3024 AVSNKE
+3024 
-3030 PKLGEEVEYRISF
+3030 KL
-3043 KNTVENG
+3043 T
-3050 KVAEVK
+3050 A
-3056 VEDEIPAGLE
+3056 
-3066 YVQDSLR
+3066 
-3073 FEGAEPN
+3073 
-3080 PVELK
+3080 
-3085 VEFGKVIAK
+3085 AK
-3094 YLDIADR
+3094 
-3101 KERSIIFKAK
+3101 
-3111 VKETVETGEKI
+3111 T
-3122 VNKAIVGDTI
+3122 
-3132 NQPEEP
+3132 
-3138 VVSITP
+3138 
-3144 QYKDGMLKAEKEV
+3144 V

-3178 ENGKLAEVKI
+3178 ENGKLDVVTI
-3188 EDQLP
+3188 EDEIP
-3193 DGLEYVKDSV
+3193 AGLEYVQGSIRFE
-3203 KAKGAI
+3203 GAEPNPI
-3209 EVKVEN
+3209 ELKMEFGKVI
-3215 GKLTAKYENIIDTKE
+3215 AKYLEITDTKE
-3230 RNITFKVKV
+3230 RNIIFKAKV
-3239 KEKAGEEIVNRAIVD
+3239 KEAPSKGITNKAVVD
-3254 DGINQPLEP
+3254 DKINPPLEP
-3263 TVSIKPKEPEVKP
+3263 TVTILPKTKEDFKIP

-3281 PEVKPED
+3281 P
-3288 PKEPEVKPEDPK
+3288 KEP
-3300 EPEVKPEDP
+3300 
-3309 KEPEVKPEDPK
+3309 
-3320 EPEVK
+3320 
-3325 PEDPKEPEVKPED
+3325 
-3338 PKEPEVK
+3338 
-3345 PEDPKEPE
+3345 
-3353 VKPEDPKEPEV
+3353 
-3364 KPEDPKEPEVKPED
+3364 
-3378 PKEPEVKPEDPK
+3378 
-3390 EPEVKPEDP
+3390 
-3399 KEPEVK
+3399 
-3405 PEDPKEPEVKPE
+3405 
-3417 DPKEPEVK
+3417 
-3425 PEDPKEPEVKPED
+3425 
-3438 PKEPEVKPEDPKE
+3438 
-3451 PEVKPEDPKEPEVK
+3451 
-3465 PEDPKEPEVKPEDPK
+3465 
-3480 EPEVK
+3480 
-3485 PEDPKEPEVKPEDPK
+3485 
-3500 EPEVKLE
+3500 
-3507 KPEVRLEKLIK
+3507 
-3518 EPQVK
+3518 
-3523 VEREL
+3523 
-3528 PKTGA
+3528 
-3533 ASPWMVS
+3533 
-3540 VGAGISFLVGGVLFV
+3540 
-3555 LGRRRK
+3555 
-3561 Q
+3561 

>member
-1 MKKSLKCFNVVTIIA
+1 I
-16 LLLSITLPSPSAFAE
+16 
-31 IHKKSWDELQGND
+31 
-44 VRIKAEQVN
+44 
-53 AEIYRGEVAE
+53 
-63 REHVFQYTIENT
+63 
-75 GDTPIQELVLKQN
+75 
-88 NENEITFL
+88 
-96 SQSMK
+96 
-101 VNGEKLPENK
+101 
-111 VADFYVEEKDKGGK
+111 
-125 LLSSNLK
+125 
-132 IRDLKSHEKM
+132 
-142 TVLIKAS
+142 
-149 RTQHFNKEYKQK
+149 
-161 ISVQKDQVQIGSMSF
+161 
-176 DVEGIPSEDKVEAT
+176 
-190 ADDEADS
+190 
-197 SKKSVVPSVN
+197 
-207 NTTKKVDEKLKV
+207 
-219 SVEDTNKPTSNTEL
+219 
-233 VKQPVTEAE
+233 
-242 KQPEKEVAKQ
+242 
-252 SDAEVQAASENASK
+252 
-266 VQIQVGDKQGFGDP
+266 
-280 LYSVITAGDLVQTGN
+280 
-295 VTLGLTTDHYGRQSL
+295 
-310 GYKTNKMTVD
+310 
-320 VDNDDSTFNS
+320 
-330 STGAFPTIPAGS
+330 
-342 KVKKAYL
+342 
-349 FWTAAMG
+349 
-356 VPGNITDRKVT
+356 NI
-367 EDQVRQPV
+367 
-375 KMKMGN
+375 N
-381 KQYAEVSADSIR
+381 H
-393 KADYLPYISNYSGSG
+393 
-408 AGYVAYADVTNVIAQ
+408 
-423 QGISQTLTVANVPQ
+423 
-437 IKDVTGGGYYWGN
+437 
-450 WNLILVYEN
+450 
-459 YKETV
+459 
-464 KDMKI
+464 
-469 WEGLVS
+469 
-475 QKSTAWTDVS
+475 
-485 VNKINTP
+485 INTP

-506 QGDPAEK
+506 QGDPAEDKGIVK

-523 DFGAGYIKIKNING
+523 DFGYGYVKLKNIDG
-537 KDNDANDSSMTE
+537 KDDDVNDSTMTE
-549 VQVDG
+549 IQVDG

-581 HFEGPN
+581 HLEGPS
-587 QVKNDLKEAKMR
+587 QVKNDLTSGNIHFKAKY
-599 FRANGA
+599 A

-646 EEITYK
+646 EEITYQ

-728 LKPGESAVL
+728 LKPGESAIL

-861 AKYPAITDMEER
+861 AKYPEITDMEER

-881 KENAEIGKEITNK
+881 KETAKIGEEIVNK
-894 ATVSDKTTSPKNIE
+894 AIVSDKTNPPKNIE

-915 KAGRIDAKK
+915 KAGKIDAKK

-956 IEDEIPANLEFIQGS
+956 IEDEIPANLEFVPGS

-985 VENGKVIA
+985 VESGKVIA
-993 KYPAITDTKE
+993 KYPEITDTKE
-1003 RSIIF
+1003 RSITF
-1008 KVKVKEEAKAGETI
+1008 KVKVKEEAKVGETI
-1022 VNKAVVSDPNGQ
+1022 VNKAIVSNPNVQ
-1034 SEHPEEKVTPDY
+1034 SEHPEEKITPDY
-1046 KDGKVDVDKS
+1046 KYGKVDVDKS

-1079 NGKLEKV
+1079 NGKLENV
-1086 MIEDT
+1086 LVEDT
-1091 LPAGVEYVKDSLKA
+1091 LPKGVEYVKDSLKA

-1118 NGKIIAKY
+1118 DGKVIAKY

-1155 KAIAKDPKHD
+1155 KAIAKDPKNK
-1165 PVDAKVVITPQSKKG
+1165 PVESDAVITPQSKKG
-1180 EIAATKVVNNEKPK
+1180 EIAATKVVNNKKPK

-1206 NTVENGKIAEVR
+1206 NMVENGKLAEVR

-1277 VEVGKEIVNKAI
+1277 AEV
-1289 VDDTKHQPI
+1289 
-1298 EPEERITPQHKD
+1298 
-1310 GIINAAKI
+1310 
-1318 VDNPSPKLGEEVE
+1318 
-1331 YRISFKNTVENGKLE
+1331 
-1346 KVKIEDTIPNGLEY
+1346 
-1360 VKGSEKAE
+1360 
-1368 GDKPAPVKLH
+1368 
-1378 VKDGKVI
+1378 
-1385 AEYENITDTK
+1385 
-1395 ERSIVFTVKVK
+1395 
-1406 EEAEIGKEIVNQA
+1406 GKEIVNQA

-1483 LPEGLEYVEN
+1483 LPEGVEYVEN

-1602 HGKLAGVIIE
+1602 HGKLAEVIIE

-1626 QAEGSKPDPVELKFE
+1626 QAEGSKPNPVELKFE

-1667 GNVSDTIINQA
+1667 GNVSDTIVNQA

-1769 ENGKILA
+1769 ENGKIMA

-1801 GGKIVNKAIID
+1801 GEKIVNKAIID
-1812 DTKKEPETPTAEI
+1812 DTKHEPETPTAEI

-1843 SPKLGE
+1843 TPKLGE

-1869 KIEDTLP
+1869 KIEDNLP

-2026 ELKFENGKVMAKYPV
+2026 ELKFENGKVMAKYPI

-2191 KAGEE
+2191 KVGEE

-2412 AEGEEPAPVEL
+2412 AEGGEPAPVEL

-2476 PEVYITP
+2476 PEVDITP

-2490 KADKKVSKKDPKLGE
+2490 KAGKKVSKKDPKLGE

-2537 VKDSLKSEGNEP
+2537 VKDSLKAEGNEP

-2570 TAERSII
+2570 TAERSIS

-2584 VAKVGKKIVNTAIVD
+2584 AVKVGKTIVNKAIVD
-2599 DDNPKN
+2599 DHNPKN

-2658 KIKDELPSS
+2658 KIKDELPTG

-2737 PEQPNVTIQ
+2737 PEQPNIAIQ

-2806 KSDGPEPNPVEL
+2806 KSDGPEPDPVEL
-2818 KVENGKVTVKYPEI
+2818 KVENGKVTAKYPEI
-2832 TDMKKRSIIFKVKV
+2832 TDTKKRSIIFKVRV

-2865 NPTTPPVESLIPITP
+2865 NPKTPPVEPLIPITP

-2913 VDGGKLVDVKIED
+2913 VDGGKLADVKIED
-2926 EIPAGLEYVK
+2926 EIPAGLEYVQ

-2945 PVPTE
+2945 PAPTE
-2950 LKVENGKVTA
+2950 LKVENGKVIV
-2960 KYPEITDTKER
+2960 KYSDIMDTKER
-2971 SIIFKAKV
+2971 SIIFKVKV

-3004 IEPTATIKPE
+3004 TEPTATIKPE
-3014 YKDGQLKAMK
+3014 YKDGKLKATK
-3024 AVSNKE
+3024 TVSNKE

-3050 KVAEVK
+3050 KIAVVK

-3085 VEFGKVIAK
+3085 MEFGKVTATYI
-3094 YLDIADR
+3094 DIMDR

-3111 VKETVETGEKI
+3111 VKETVKIGEDI
-3122 VNKAIVGDTI
+3122 VNTAIVGDTI

-3138 VVSITP
+3138 IVSITP
-3144 QYKDGMLKAEKEV
+3144 QYKDGMLEAKKEV

-3193 DGLEYVKDSV
+3193 TGLEYVKNSV
-3203 KAKGAI
+3203 KAKDAI

-3239 KEKAGEEIVNRAIVD
+3239 KAGEEIVNRAIVD

-3263 TVSIKPKEPEVKP
+3263 TVSIKPKEPEVK
-3276 EDPKE
+3276 
-3281 PEVKPED
+3281 
-3288 PKEPEVKPEDPK
+3288 
-3300 EPEVKPEDP
+3300 
-3309 KEPEVKPEDPK
+3309 
-3320 EPEVK
+3320 
-3325 PEDPKEPEVKPED
+3325 
-3338 PKEPEVK
+3338 
-3345 PEDPKEPE
+3345 
-3353 VKPEDPKEPEV
+3353 
-3364 KPEDPKEPEVKPED
+3364 
-3378 PKEPEVKPEDPK
+3378 
-3390 EPEVKPEDP
+3390 
-3399 KEPEVK
+3399 
-3405 PEDPKEPEVKPE
+3405 
-3417 DPKEPEVK
+3417 
-3425 PEDPKEPEVKPED
+3425 
-3438 PKEPEVKPEDPKE
+3438 
-3451 PEVKPEDPKEPEVK
+3451 
-3465 PEDPKEPEVKPEDPK
+3465 
-3480 EPEVK
+3480 
-3485 PEDPKEPEVKPEDPK
+3485 
-3500 EPEVKLE
+3500 
-3507 KPEVRLEKLIK
+3507 
-3518 EPQVK
+3518 
-3523 VEREL
+3523 
-3528 PKTGA
+3528 
-3533 ASPWMVS
+3533 
-3540 VGAGISFLVGGVLFV
+3540 
-3555 LGRRRK
+3555 
-3561 Q
+3561 

>member
-16 LLLSITLPSPSAFAE
+16 LLLSIILPSPSAFATE
-31 IHKKSWDELQGND
+31 INKKNWDELQGND

-53 AEIYRGEVAE
+53 AEIYKGEVAE

-75 GDTPIQELVLKQN
+75 GDTPIQELVLKQS

-96 SQSMK
+96 SQSVK

-111 VADFYVEEKDKGGK
+111 VNDYYIEEKDKGGK

-132 IRDLKSHEKM
+132 IQDLKSHKKI

-161 ISVQKDQVQIGSMSF
+161 ISVQKDQVQIGNMSV
-176 DVEGIPSEDKVEAT
+176 DVEGIPSEDKVEAN

-197 SKKSVVPSVN
+197 SKKEVDPSAG
-207 NTTKKVDEKLKV
+207 NTIKKVDEKLKV
-219 SVEDTNKPTSNTEL
+219 SVEDKNKSASKTEL
-233 VKQPVTEAE
+233 PKQPVAEDEKQLEKEAE
-242 KQPEKEVAKQ
+242 KQNGT
-252 SDAEVQAASENASK
+252 EVQTASENASK
-266 VQIQVGDKQGFGDP
+266 VKIQVGDKQGFGDP
-280 LYSVITAGDLVQTGN
+280 LYSVITAGNLVQTGN
-295 VTLGLTTDHYGRQSL
+295 VTLGLTDNHYTRQSV
-310 GYKTNKMTVD
+310 GGKINKQAVD
-320 VDNDDSTFNS
+320 VDNDDTTFNS
-330 STGAFPTIPAGS
+330 STGAFPNIPAGS

-356 VPGNITDRKVT
+356 TPGDARPDYRVSD
-367 EDQVRQPV
+367 EDVRQPV

-381 KQYAEVSADSIR
+381 KQYAEISADSIR
-393 KADYLPYISNYSGSG
+393 KADYLPYIANHYSSG
-408 AGYVAYADVTNVIAQ
+408 AGYVAYADVTNVIAK
-423 QGISQTLTVANVPQ
+423 QGISQTVTVANVPQ
-437 IKDVTGGGYYWGN
+437 IKYEKGSGYYWGN

-464 KDMKI
+464 KDMKV

-475 QKSTAWTDVS
+475 QKSTAWADIN

-506 QGDPAEK
+506 QGDPADN

-523 DFGAGYIKIKNING
+523 DFGLGYQKLKNING
-537 KDNDANDSSMTE
+537 KDNDVNDSSMTE

-581 HFEGPN
+581 HLEGPK
-587 QVKNDLKEAKMR
+587 QVKNDLKEGKLR
-599 FRANGA
+599 FRAYGGG
-605 TGDIYVLNNATFVTE
+605 GDIYVLNNTTFVTE

-646 EEITYK
+646 EEITYQ

-671 FDKLDDRL
+671 FDKLDDHL
-679 EYVPGSIQYVTGSNT
+679 EYVPGSIQYVTGSNK
-694 GQKTDDASDDEAEFV
+694 GQKTDDANDDEAEFV

-728 LKPGESAVL
+728 LQPGESAVI
-737 TFKVKVKESIKS
+737 TFKAKVKESIQS
-749 DTTVKNVVAVKG
+749 DTKVKNVVAVKG

-781 PKEVPGE
+781 PKEIHGE
-788 IEARKIASNKSPKLG
+788 IEATKVASNKTPIVG

-810 TFKNKVKDGRL
+810 SFKNIIKDGRL

-829 LPSSLEFVKDSL
+829 LPSSLEFVKGSL
-841 KAEGVQPEPVELK
+841 KAEGIQPEPIELK
-854 FENGKII
+854 FEKGKII

-881 KENAEIGKEITNK
+881 KETAKIGEEIVNK
-894 ATVSDKTTSPKNIE
+894 AIVSDKTNPPKNLE
-908 EKITPQH
+908 EKITPQY
-915 KAGRIDAKK
+915 KAGKIDAKK
-924 KATNKKPKLGEEFEY
+924 KATNKKPKLGEEVEY
-939 QISFNNT
+939 EISFKNT

-956 IEDEIPANLEFIQGS
+956 IEDEIPANLEFVPGS

-985 VENGKVIA
+985 VESGKVIA
-993 KYPAITDTKE
+993 KYPEITDTKE
-1003 RSIIF
+1003 RSITF
-1008 KVKVKEEAKAGETI
+1008 KVKVKEEAKVGETI
-1022 VNKAVVSDPNGQ
+1022 VNKAIVSNPNVQ
-1034 SEHPEEKVTPDY
+1034 SEHPEEKITPDY
-1046 KDGKVDVDKS
+1046 KYGKVDVDKS

-1079 NGKLEKV
+1079 NGKLENV
-1086 MIEDT
+1086 LVEDT
-1091 LPAGVEYVKDSLKA
+1091 LPKDVEYVKDSLKA

-1118 NGKIIAKY
+1118 DGKVIAKY

-1155 KAIAKDPKHD
+1155 KAIAKDPKNE
-1165 PVDAKVVITPQSKKG
+1165 PVESKVVITPQSKKG
-1180 EIAATKVVNNEKPK
+1180 EIAATKVVNNKKPK
-1194 LGEEIEYRISFH
+1194 LEEEIEYCISFH
-1206 NTVENGKIAEVR
+1206 NMVENGKLEEVR

-1239 APSPVELTVEAGVV
+1239 APEPVELAVENGVV

-1277 VEVGKEIVNKAI
+1277 AEVGKEIVNKAI

-1298 EPEERITPQHKD
+1298 EPEERITPQYKD
-1310 GIINAAKI
+1310 GIIDAAKV

-1331 YRISFKNTVENGKLE
+1331 YRISFKNTVENGRLE

-1360 VKGSEKAE
+1360 VKDSEKAE
-1368 GDKPAPVKLH
+1368 GDKPTPVKLH

-1395 ERSIVFTVKVK
+1395 ERSIVFKVKVK
-1406 EEAEIGKEIVNQA
+1406 EEAEVGKEIVNKA
-1419 IVDDTKD
+1419 IIDDMKD
-1426 SKKPEAKITP
+1426 LKEPEAKITP

-1470 ENGKLA
+1470 KNGKLA

-1507 KMENGKV
+1507 KVENGKV
-1514 LAKYPEITDIEE
+1514 MAKYPAITDTEE

-1543 KIVNKAIVD
+1543 KIVNKA
-1552 DTKHDPINPKAE
+1552 TINDSQNKPVNPTAE
-1564 ITPQYKDGKI
+1564 IIPQYKDGKL
-1574 EAEKVVN
+1574 EAKKTVN
-1581 NPSPKLE
+1581 NVSPKLE

-1602 HGKLAGVIIE
+1602 HGKLAEVKIK

-1641 NGKVL
+1641 NGKVM

-1667 GNVSDTIINQA
+1667 GNVSDTIVNEA

-1726 KNTVENGKLAEVK
+1726 KNTVKNGKLAEVK

-1769 ENGKILA
+1769 ENGKIMA
-1776 KYPEITDTKERS
+1776 KYPAITDREERS
-1788 ITFKVKVKDEVKI
+1788 IIFKVKVKAEVKI
-1801 GGKIVNKAIID
+1801 GEKIVNKAIID
-1812 DTKKEPETPTAEI
+1812 DTKNEPETSTAEI

-1831 GKVEAEKTVNNP
+1831 GKVEAKKVVNNS

-1849 EIEYRISFKNTV
+1849 EVEYRISFKNTV

-1869 KIEDTLP
+1869 KIEDNLP
-1876 NGLEYVKDSLQA
+1876 NGLEYVKDSVKA
-1888 EGSKPNPV
+1888 EGAKPEPV
-1896 ELKVK
+1896 ELQVK

-1907 KYPEITDIE
+1907 KYPEITDRE
-1916 ERSIVFKAKVKED
+1916 ERSIIFKAKVKED

-1942 DDTKDPK
+1942 DDTKNP
-1949 TREVTV
+1949 TTSEVTI

-1973 KPKLGEEVEYRINFK
+1973 KPKLGEEVEYRIRFK

-2014 SLQAEG
+2014 SLKAEG
-2020 SKPNPV
+2020 SKPDPV
-2026 ELKFENGKVMAKYPV
+2026 ELKVENGNVMAKYLE

-2073 DTTHEPEKPYVEITP
+2073 DTKNEPEESYVEITP
-2088 QYKDGKIV
+2088 QYKDGKVV
-2096 AEKVANNHKPKL
+2096 AQKVANNHKPKL

-2125 KLAEVNIKDTLPKG
+2125 KLVEVNIKDTLPNG

-2153 PKPVELKVENGKV
+2153 PKPEELQVKNNKVM
-2166 TAKYPAITDT
+2166 AKYPAITDT

-2191 KAGEE
+2191 KVGEE

-2209 PEEPYV
+2209 PEKPYV

-2412 AEGEEPAPVEL
+2412 AEGDERAPVEL

-2476 PEVYITP
+2476 PEVDITP

-2618 KDGKLKAEKTV
+2618 KDGKLKADKTV

-2658 KIKDELPSS
+2658 KIKDELPNG

-2701 VDTKERSIIF
+2701 TDMKERSIVF

-2726 NTAVVEDTINP
+2726 NKAIVEDTKNP
-2737 PEQPNVTIQ
+2737 PEQPNISIQ

-2760 SNQEPKLGEE
+2760 SNHEPKLGEE

-2781 ENGRLTEVKVEDEI
+2781 ENGKLTEVKVEDEI

-2818 KVENGKVTVKYPEI
+2818 KVENGKVTAKYPEI
-2832 TDMKKRSIIFKVKV
+2832 TDTKKRSIIFKVRV

-2865 NPTTPPVESLIPITP
+2865 NPKTPPVEPLIPITP

-2926 EIPAGLEYVK
+2926 EIPAGLEYVQ

-2945 PVPTE
+2945 PAPTE
-2950 LKVENGKVTA
+2950 LKVENGKVIV
-2960 KYPEITDTKER
+2960 KYSDIMDTKER
-2971 SIIFKAKV
+2971 SIIFKVKV

-3004 IEPTATIKPE
+3004 TEPTATIKPE
-3014 YKDGQLKAMK
+3014 YKDGKLKATK
-3024 AVSNKE
+3024 TVSNKE

-3050 KVAEVK
+3050 KIAVVK

-3085 VEFGKVIAK
+3085 MEFGKVTATYI
-3094 YLDIADR
+3094 DIMDR
-3101 KERSIIFKAK
+3101 KERSVIFKVK
-3111 VKETVETGEKI
+3111 VKETVKIGEDI
-3122 VNKAIVGDTI
+3122 VNTAIVGDTI

-3138 VVSITP
+3138 IVSITP
-3144 QYKDGMLKAEKEV
+3144 QYKDGMLEAKKEV

-3193 DGLEYVKDSV
+3193 TGLEYVKNSV
-3203 KAKGAI
+3203 KAKDAI

-3300 EPEVKPEDP
+3300 EPEV
-3309 KEPEVKPEDPK
+3309 
-3320 EPEVK
+3320 
-3325 PEDPKEPEVKPED
+3325 
-3338 PKEPEVK
+3338 
-3345 PEDPKEPE
+3345 
-3353 VKPEDPKEPEV
+3353 
-3364 KPEDPKEPEVKPED
+3364 
-3378 PKEPEVKPEDPK
+3378 
-3390 EPEVKPEDP
+3390 
-3399 KEPEVK
+3399 
-3405 PEDPKEPEVKPE
+3405 
-3417 DPKEPEVK
+3417 
-3425 PEDPKEPEVKPED
+3425 
-3438 PKEPEVKPEDPKE
+3438 
-3451 PEVKPEDPKEPEVK
+3451 
-3465 PEDPKEPEVKPEDPK
+3465 
-3480 EPEVK
+3480 
-3485 PEDPKEPEVKPEDPK
+3485 
-3500 EPEVKLE
+3500 
-3507 KPEVRLEKLIK
+3507 
-3518 EPQVK
+3518 
-3523 VEREL
+3523 
-3528 PKTGA
+3528 
-3533 ASPWMVS
+3533 
-3540 VGAGISFLVGGVLFV
+3540 
-3555 LGRRRK
+3555 
-3561 Q
+3561 

>member
-44 VRIKAEQVN
+44 VRIKAEKVN

-75 GDTPIQELVLKQN
+75 GDKPIQELVIKQN
-88 NENEITFL
+88 NDNEIIFL
-96 SQSMK
+96 PQSVK

-111 VADFYVEEKDKGGK
+111 IGDFYIEEKDKGGK
-125 LLSSNLK
+125 PLSSNLK

-149 RTQHFNKEYKQK
+149 RAQHFNKEYKQK

-295 VTLGLTTDHYGRQSL
+295 VTLGLKDNHYTRLSMGKQSNKTTV
-310 GYKTNKMTVD
+310 N
-320 VDNDDSTFNS
+320 VDNDVTTFNS
-330 STGAFPTIPAGS
+330 STGAFPNIPAGS

-356 VPGNITDRKVT
+356 TPASGYKDYRVSD
-367 EDQVRQPV
+367 EDVRQPV

-381 KQYAEVSADSIR
+381 KEYAEVSADSIR
-393 KADYLPYISNYSGSG
+393 KANSLPYISNYSGSG
-408 AGYVAYADVTNVIAQ
+408 AGYVAYADVTNVIAK
-423 QGISQTLTVANVPQ
+423 QGISQTVTVANIPQ
-437 IKDVTGGGYYWGN
+437 IKFENGGGYYWGN

-469 WEGLVS
+469 WEGLVA
-475 QKSTAWTDVS
+475 QKDAVNWTGI
-485 VNKINTP
+485 NINHINTP
-492 KEGAFKAKFSYFSS
+492 KDGAFKAKFSYFSS
-506 QGDPAEK
+506 QGDPAEDKGIVK

-523 DFGAGYIKIKNING
+523 DFGYGYVKLKNIDG
-537 KDNDANDSSMTE
+537 KDDDVNDSTMTE
-549 VQVDG
+549 IQVDG

-581 HFEGPN
+581 HLEGPS
-587 QVKNDLKEAKMR
+587 QVKNDLTSGNIHFKAKY
-599 FRANGA
+599 A

-749 DTTVKNVVAVKG
+749 NTTVKNVVAVKG

-881 KENAEIGKEITNK
+881 KETAKIGEEIVNK
-894 ATVSDKTTSPKNIE
+894 AIVSDKTNPPKNIE

-915 KAGRIDAKK
+915 KAGKIDAKK

-993 KYPAITDTKE
+993 KYPEITDTKE

-1148 VGEAIVN
+1148 VGGAIVN
-1155 KAIAKDPKHD
+1155 KAIAKDPKNE
-1165 PVDAKVVITPQSKKG
+1165 PVESDVVITPQSKKG
-1180 EIAATKVVNNEKPK
+1180 EIAATKVVNNKKPK

-1206 NTVENGKIAEVR
+1206 NMVENGKLAEAR

-1277 VEVGKEIVNKAI
+1277 AEV
-1289 VDDTKHQPI
+1289 
-1298 EPEERITPQHKD
+1298 
-1310 GIINAAKI
+1310 
-1318 VDNPSPKLGEEVE
+1318 
-1331 YRISFKNTVENGKLE
+1331 
-1346 KVKIEDTIPNGLEY
+1346 
-1360 VKGSEKAE
+1360 
-1368 GDKPAPVKLH
+1368 
-1378 VKDGKVI
+1378 
-1385 AEYENITDTK
+1385 
-1395 ERSIVFTVKVK
+1395 
-1406 EEAEIGKEIVNQA
+1406 GKEIVNQA

-1483 LPEGLEYVEN
+1483 LPEGVEYVEN

-1514 LAKYPEITDIEE
+1514 LAKYPEIADIEE

-1602 HGKLAGVIIE
+1602 YGKLAEVIIE

-1626 QAEGSKPDPVELKFE
+1626 QAEGSKPNPVELKFE

-1769 ENGKILA
+1769 ENGKIMA

-1907 KYPEITDIE
+1907 KYPEITDKE

-1929 FKVGEGIVNKVVV
+1929 FKVGEGIINKVVV

-1949 TREVTV
+1949 TREVTI

-1996 VEVKVEDEIPAG
+1996 VEVKIEDEIPAG

-2125 KLAEVNIKDTLPKG
+2125 KLAEVSIKDTLPKG

-2234 HEPKLG
+2234 YEPKLG

-2278 KAEGDEPK
+2278 KAEGAEPK

-2300 YSEIIDT
+2300 YAEIMDT
-2307 KERSIAFKVKVKDS
+2307 EERSIVFKVKVKES
-2321 VAIGKGITNKAIIHV
+2321 VTIGKAITNKAIIHV

-2350 TPQYKDGKV
+2350 TPQYKDGKII
-2359 KADKKVSKKDPKLGE
+2359 AHKKVNNDKPKLGE

-2381 FHNTVKDGKLAEVKI
+2381 FSNTVKDGKLAEVKI

-2412 AEGEEPAPVEL
+2412 AEGDKPAPVEL

-2445 IFKVKVKDSVEVD
+2445 IFKVKVKDTAEVD
-2458 KAIVNKAIV
+2458 KAIVNRAIV

-2476 PEVYITP
+2476 PEVEITP
-2483 QHKDGKV
+2483 QYKEGKV
-2490 KADKKVSKKDPKLGE
+2490 KADKNVSKKDPKLGE
-2505 EVEYQIRFKNTVE
+2505 EVEYRISFKNTVE
-2518 NGKLAEV
+2518 NGKLAEL
-2525 KIEDQLPTGLEY
+2525 KIEDQLPAGLEY
-2537 VKDSLKSEGNEP
+2537 VKDSLKAEGNEP

-2570 TAERSII
+2570 TAERSIS

-2584 VAKVGKKIVNTAIVD
+2584 AVKVGKTIVNKAIVD
-2599 DDNPKN
+2599 DHNPKN

-2658 KIKDELPSS
+2658 KIKDELPTG

-2781 ENGRLTEVKVEDEI
+2781 ENGRLTEVKIEDEI

-2806 KSDGPEPNPVEL
+2806 KSDGPEPDPVEL
-2818 KVENGKVTVKYPEI
+2818 KVENGKVTAKYPEI

-2885 KLEARKEVSNHEP
+2885 KLEARKEVSNHAP

-2979 KETVKVGGEITN
+2979 KDTVKVGGEITN

-3014 YKDGQLKAMK
+3014 YKDGKLKATK

-3030 PKLGEEVEYRISF
+3030 PKIGEEVEYRISF

-3320 EPEVK
+3320 ESEVK

-3438 PKEPEVKPEDPKE
+3438 P
-3451 PEVKPEDPKEPEVK
+3451 
-3465 PEDPKEPEVKPEDPK
+3465 
-3480 EPEVK
+3480 
-3485 PEDPKEPEVKPEDPK
+3485 
-3500 EPEVKLE
+3500 
-3507 KPEVRLEKLIK
+3507 
-3518 EPQVK
+3518 
-3523 VEREL
+3523 
-3528 PKTGA
+3528 
-3533 ASPWMVS
+3533 
-3540 VGAGISFLVGGVLFV
+3540 
-3555 LGRRRK
+3555 
-3561 Q
+3561 

>member
-280 LYSVITAGDLVQTGN
+280 LYSTITAGDLVQTGN
-295 VTLGLTTDHYGRQSL
+295 VTLGLTDNHYTRQSV
-310 GYKTNKMTVD
+310 GGKTNKKAVD
-320 VDNDDSTFNS
+320 VDNDDTTFNS
-330 STGAFPTIPAGS
+330 STGAFPNIPAGS

-356 VPGNITDRKVT
+356 APSDARIDYRVSD
-367 EDQVRQPV
+367 EDVRQPI

-393 KADYLPYISNYSGSG
+393 KADYLPYIANHYSSG
-408 AGYVAYADVTNVIAQ
+408 AGYVAYADVTNVIEK
-423 QGISQTLTVANVPQ
+423 QGISQTVTVANVPQ
-437 IKDVTGGGYYWGN
+437 IKFEKGSGYYWGN

-475 QKSTAWTDVS
+475 QKSTAWANIS

-506 QGDPAEK
+506 QGDPAEN
-513 DGYAYDYGEY
+513 DIYAYDYGEY
-523 DFGAGYIKIKNING
+523 DFGLGYQKLKNING
-537 KDNDANDSSMTE
+537 KENDVNDSSMTE

-581 HFEGPN
+581 HLEGPN

-881 KENAEIGKEITNK
+881 KETAKIGEEIVNK
-894 ATVSDKTTSPKNIE
+894 AIVSDKTNPPKNIE

-915 KAGRIDAKK
+915 KAGKIDAKK
-924 KATNKKPKLGEEFEY
+924 KATNKKSKLGEEFEY

-993 KYPAITDTKE
+993 KYPEITDTKE

-1126 PEITDTEKRSIV
+1126 SEITDTEKRSIV

-1206 NTVENGKIAEVR
+1206 NTVENGKLAEVR

-1310 GIINAAKI
+1310 GIINAAKA

-1395 ERSIVFTVKVK
+1395 ERSIIFKVKVK
-1406 EEAEIGKEIVNQA
+1406 EEAEVGKEIVNQA

-1470 ENGKLA
+1470 K
-1476 EVKIEDT
+1476 
-1483 LPEGLEYVEN
+1483 
-1493 SLKAEGAGPNPVEL
+1493 
-1507 KMENGKV
+1507 
-1514 LAKYPEITDIEE
+1514 
-1526 RSITF
+1526 
-1531 KVKVKE
+1531 
-1537 EVKVGE
+1537 
-1543 KIVNKAIVD
+1543 
-1552 DTKHDPINPKAE
+1552 
-1564 ITPQYKDGKI
+1564 
-1574 EAEKVVN
+1574 
-1581 NPSPKLE
+1581 
-1588 EEVEYRISFKNTVE
+1588 
-1602 HGKLAGVIIE
+1602 
-1612 DDLPN
+1612 
-1617 GLEYVKGSL
+1617 
-1626 QAEGSKPDPVELKFE
+1626 
-1641 NGKVL
+1641 
-1646 AKYPEITDTKERSI
+1646 
-1660 TFKVKVK
+1660 
-1667 GNVSDTIINQA
+1667 
-1678 IVSDTKHPPET
+1678 
-1689 PKAEIIPQHKDGKL
+1689 
-1703 EAKKVVNNLLPK
+1703 
-1715 LGEEVEYRISF
+1715 
-1726 KNTVENGKLAEVK
+1726 
-1739 IEDTLPE
+1739 
-1746 GLEYVENSLK
+1746 
-1756 AEGAGTDSVELKF
+1756 
-1769 ENGKILA
+1769 
-1776 KYPEITDTKERS
+1776 
-1788 ITFKVKVKDEVKI
+1788 
-1801 GGKIVNKAIID
+1801 
-1812 DTKKEPETPTAEI
+1812 
-1825 TPQHKD
+1825 
-1831 GKVEAEKTVNNP
+1831 
-1843 SPKLGE
+1843 
-1849 EIEYRISFKNTV
+1849 
-1861 ENGKLAEV
+1861 NGKLAEV

-1907 KYPEITDIE
+1907 KYPAITDIE

-1960 DGKLKAEKFVNNK
+1960 DGKLTAEKFVNNK

-2234 HEPKLG
+2234 YEPKLG

-2278 KAEGDEPK
+2278 KAEGAEPK
-2286 PVELKVENG
+2286 PMELKVENG

-2300 YSEIIDT
+2300 YAEIMDT
-2307 KERSIAFKVKVKDS
+2307 EERSIVFKVKVKES
-2321 VAIGKGITNKAIIHV
+2321 VTIGKAITNKAIIHV

-2350 TPQYKDGKV
+2350 TPQYKDGKII
-2359 KADKKVSKKDPKLGE
+2359 AHKKVNNDKPKLGE

-2381 FHNTVKDGKLAEVKI
+2381 FSNTVKDGKLAEVKI

-2406 VKDSLK
+2406 VKDSLN
-2412 AEGEEPAPVEL
+2412 AEGDKPAPVEL

-2445 IFKVKVKDSVEVD
+2445 IFKVKVKDTAEVD
-2458 KAIVNKAIV
+2458 KAIVNRAIV

-2476 PEVYITP
+2476 PEVEITP
-2483 QHKDGKV
+2483 QHKEGKV
-2490 KADKKVSKKDPKLGE
+2490 KADKNVSKKDPKLGE
-2505 EVEYQIRFKNTVE
+2505 EVEYRIRFKNTVE
-2518 NGKLAEV
+2518 NGKLAEL
-2525 KIEDQLPTGLEY
+2525 KIEDQLPAGLEY
-2537 VKDSLKSEGNEP
+2537 VKDSLKAEGNEP

-2570 TAERSII
+2570 TAERSIS

-2584 VAKVGKKIVNTAIVD
+2584 AVKVGKTIVNKAIVD
-2599 DDNPKN
+2599 DHNPKN

-2658 KIKDELPSS
+2658 KIKDELPTG

-2737 PEQPNVTIQ
+2737 PEQPNIAIQ

-2818 KVENGKVTVKYPEI
+2818 KVENGKVTAKYPEI

-3014 YKDGQLKAMK
+3014 YKDGKLKAMK

-3239 KEKAGEEIVNRAIVD
+3239 KEKVGEEIVNRAIVD

-3281 PEVKPED
+3281 PE
-3288 PKEPEVKPEDPK
+3288 
-3300 EPEVKPEDP
+3300 
-3309 KEPEVKPEDPK
+3309 
-3320 EPEVK
+3320 
-3325 PEDPKEPEVKPED
+3325 
-3338 PKEPEVK
+3338 
-3345 PEDPKEPE
+3345 
-3353 VKPEDPKEPEV
+3353 
-3364 KPEDPKEPEVKPED
+3364 
-3378 PKEPEVKPEDPK
+3378 
-3390 EPEVKPEDP
+3390 
-3399 KEPEVK
+3399 
-3405 PEDPKEPEVKPE
+3405 
-3417 DPKEPEVK
+3417 
-3425 PEDPKEPEVKPED
+3425 
-3438 PKEPEVKPEDPKE
+3438 
-3451 PEVKPEDPKEPEVK
+3451 
-3465 PEDPKEPEVKPEDPK
+3465 
-3480 EPEVK
+3480 
-3485 PEDPKEPEVKPEDPK
+3485 
-3500 EPEVKLE
+3500 
-3507 KPEVRLEKLIK
+3507 
-3518 EPQVK
+3518 
-3523 VEREL
+3523 
-3528 PKTGA
+3528 
-3533 ASPWMVS
+3533 
-3540 VGAGISFLVGGVLFV
+3540 
-3555 LGRRRK
+3555 
-3561 Q
+3561 

>member
-1 MKKSLKCFNVVTIIA
+1 MKQVLKCFNVVTMIT
-16 LLLSITLPSPSAFAE
+16 LLLSIILPSPSAFATE
-31 IHKKSWDELQGND
+31 INKKSWDELQGND
-44 VRIKAEQVN
+44 VKIKAEQVN
-53 AEIYRGEVAE
+53 AEIYRGEVAK

-75 GDTPIQELVLKQN
+75 GATPIQELVLKQS

-96 SQSMK
+96 SQSVK

-125 LLSSNLK
+125 VLSSNLK
-132 IRDLKSHEKM
+132 IKDLKSHEKM
-142 TVLIKAS
+142 TVLIKA
-149 RTQHFNKEYKQK
+149 RRAQHFNNEYKQK
-161 ISVQKDQVQIGSMSF
+161 ISVQKDQLQIGNMSV
-176 DVEGIPSEDKVEAT
+176 DVEGIPSEEKVAAN
-190 ADDEADS
+190 ADEEADS
-197 SKKSVVPSVN
+197 SKKEVGPSAN
-207 NTTKKVDEKLKV
+207 NTIKKVDEKLKV
-219 SVEDTNKPTSNTEL
+219 SVEDKNNPTSKTEPP
-233 VKQPVTEAE
+233 KQPVTEAE
-242 KQPEKEVAKQ
+242 KLEKEAENQ
-252 SDAEVQAASENASK
+252 SDAKVQAASENASK
-266 VQIQVGDKQGFGDP
+266 VQMQTGDKQGFGDP
-280 LYSVITAGDLVQTGN
+280 LYSTITAGNLVQTGN

-330 STGAFPTIPAGS
+330 STGAFPNIPAGS

-356 VPGNITDRKVT
+356 TPTYPSKEYRVSDA
-367 EDQVRQPV
+367 EVREPV

-381 KQYAEVSADSIR
+381 KGYAEVSADSIR
-393 KADYLPYISNYSGSG
+393 KADYLPYISNYSGAG
-408 AGYVAYADVTNVIAQ
+408 AGYVAYADVTNVIAK
-423 QGISQTLTVANVPQ
+423 QGISQTVTVANVPQ
-437 IKDVTGGGYYWGN
+437 IKFEKGSGYYWGN

-459 YKETV
+459 HKETV

-469 WEGLVS
+469 WEGLVA
-475 QKSTAWTDVS
+475 QKSAAWTTIGI
-485 VNKINTP
+485 NKINTP

-506 QGDPAEK
+506 QGDPAEN
-513 DGYAYDYGEY
+513 DIYAYDFGQY
-523 DFGAGYIKIKNING
+523 DFGFGYKDLENING
-537 KDNDANDSSMTE
+537 KKNDVNDSSMTE

-581 HFEGPN
+581 HLEGPAK
-587 QVKNDLKEAKMR
+587 VKNDLKEGKMQ
-599 FRANGA
+599 FKANGA

-637 KEIKEVKAG
+637 KEIKDVKAG
-646 EEITYK
+646 EEFTYQ

-679 EYVPGSIQYVTGSNT
+679 EYVPGSIQYVSGSNK
-694 GQKTDDASDDEAEFV
+694 GNKTDNASDDEAEFV

-717 GEGADAKDGGV
+717 GEGANAKDGGV
-728 LKPGESAVL
+728 LKPGESAVI
-737 TFKVKVKESIKS
+737 TFKVKVKASVQS
-749 DTTVKNVVAVKG
+749 DTTVKNIVVVKG
-761 QDSAEIKYES
+761 QDSSEVNYETA
-771 EDDANVTVTI
+771 DDADITVTT
-781 PKEVPGE
+781 PKEIPGE
-788 IEARKIASNKSPKLG
+788 IEAKKIASNKTPKLG

-810 TFKNKVKDGRL
+810 TFKNKTKDGRL

-829 LPSSLEFVKDSL
+829 LPSNLEYVKDSL
-841 KAEGVQPEPVELK
+841 KAEGAKPEPVELK
-854 FENGKII
+854 FENGKVI
-861 AKYPAITDMEER
+861 AKYPEIMDMEER

-881 KENAEIGKEITNK
+881 KETAKIGEEIVNK
-894 ATVSDKTTSPKNIE
+894 ATVSDKTNPPKNLE

-915 KAGRIDAKK
+915 KAGKIAAKK

-939 QISFNNT
+939 QISFQNT
-946 VENGKLEAVT
+946 VENGKLDAVT
-956 IEDEIPANLEFIQGS
+956 IEDEIPANLEFVQGS

-976 AGPSPVELK
+976 AEPNPVELK

-993 KYPAITDTKE
+993 KYPEITDTKE
-1003 RSIIF
+1003 RSIAF

-1022 VNKAVVSDPNGQ
+1022 VNKAVVSEPNGQ
-1034 SEHPEEKVTPDY
+1034 TEHPEEKITPDY
-1046 KDGKVDVDKS
+1046 KYGKVDVEKS

-1066 EVEYRITFHNTVE
+1066 EVEYRITFYNTVE

-1086 MIEDT
+1086 LVEDT
-1091 LPAGVEYVKDSLKA
+1091 LPKGVEYVKDSLKA
-1105 EGIKPEPVELKME
+1105 EGIKPEPVELKVE
-1118 NGKIIAKY
+1118 DGKVMAKY

-1155 KAIAKDPKHD
+1155 KAIAKDPKNE
-1165 PVDAKVVITPQSKKG
+1165 PVESKVVITPQSKKG
-1180 EIAATKVVNNEKPK
+1180 EIAATKVVNNKKPK

-1206 NTVENGKIAEVR
+1206 NTVENGKLEEVR

-1239 APSPVELTVEAGVV
+1239 APGPVELAVENGIV
-1253 KAKYIDITDTKERSI
+1253 KAKYIDIMDMKERSI

-1277 VEVGKEIVNKAI
+1277 AKVDKEIVNKAI
-1289 VDDTKHQPI
+1289 VDDTKNPPI

-1310 GIINAAKI
+1310 GIIDSKKT

-1346 KVKIEDTIPNGLEY
+1346 KVIIEDTIPNGLEY

-1368 GDKPAPVKLH
+1368 GDKPAPLKLS

-1385 AEYENITDTK
+1385 AEYENITDMK
-1395 ERSIVFTVKVK
+1395 ERSIVFKVKVK
-1406 EEAEIGKEIVNQA
+1406 EEAEVGKEIINKA
-1419 IVDDTKD
+1419 IVDDMKHP
-1426 SKKPEAKITP
+1426 KEPEAKITP

-1464 SFKNTV
+1464 S
-1470 ENGKLA
+1470 
-1476 EVKIEDT
+1476 
-1483 LPEGLEYVEN
+1483 
-1493 SLKAEGAGPNPVEL
+1493 
-1507 KMENGKV
+1507 M
-1514 LAKYPEITDIEE
+1514 
-1526 RSITF
+1526 
-1531 KVKVKE
+1531 
-1537 EVKVGE
+1537 
-1543 KIVNKAIVD
+1543 
-1552 DTKHDPINPKAE
+1552 
-1564 ITPQYKDGKI
+1564 
-1574 EAEKVVN
+1574 
-1581 NPSPKLE
+1581 
-1588 EEVEYRISFKNTVE
+1588 
-1602 HGKLAGVIIE
+1602 
-1612 DDLPN
+1612 
-1617 GLEYVKGSL
+1617 
-1626 QAEGSKPDPVELKFE
+1626 
-1641 NGKVL
+1641 
-1646 AKYPEITDTKERSI
+1646 
-1660 TFKVKVK
+1660 
-1667 GNVSDTIINQA
+1667 
-1678 IVSDTKHPPET
+1678 
-1689 PKAEIIPQHKDGKL
+1689 
-1703 EAKKVVNNLLPK
+1703 
-1715 LGEEVEYRISF
+1715 
-1726 KNTVENGKLAEVK
+1726 
-1739 IEDTLPE
+1739 
-1746 GLEYVENSLK
+1746 
-1756 AEGAGTDSVELKF
+1756 
-1769 ENGKILA
+1769 
-1776 KYPEITDTKERS
+1776 
-1788 ITFKVKVKDEVKI
+1788 
-1801 GGKIVNKAIID
+1801 
-1812 DTKKEPETPTAEI
+1812 
-1825 TPQHKD
+1825 
-1831 GKVEAEKTVNNP
+1831 
-1843 SPKLGE
+1843 
-1849 EIEYRISFKNTV
+1849 
-1861 ENGKLAEV
+1861 
-1869 KIEDTLP
+1869 
-1876 NGLEYVKDSLQA
+1876 
-1888 EGSKPNPV
+1888 
-1896 ELKVK
+1896 
-1901 DGKVIA
+1901 
-1907 KYPEITDIE
+1907 
-1916 ERSIVFKAKVKED
+1916 
-1929 FKVGEGIVNKVVV
+1929 
-1942 DDTKDPK
+1942 
-1949 TREVTV
+1949 
-1955 TPEYK
+1955 
-1960 DGKLKAEKFVNNK
+1960 
-1973 KPKLGEEVEYRINFK
+1973 K

-1996 VEVKVEDEIPAG
+1996 VEV
-2008 LEYVEN
+2008 
-2014 SLQAEG
+2014 
-2020 SKPNPV
+2020 
-2026 ELKFENGKVMAKYPV
+2026 
-2041 ITDTKERSIV
+2041 
-2051 FKAKVKE
+2051 
-2058 EAEIGKEIVNKAIVV
+2058 
-2073 DTTHEPEKPYVEITP
+2073 
-2088 QYKDGKIV
+2088 
-2096 AEKVANNHKPKL
+2096 
-2108 GEEVE
+2108 
-2113 YRIRFKNTVENG
+2113 
-2125 KLAEVNIKDTLPKG
+2125 NIKDTLPNG

-2153 PKPVELKVENGKV
+2153 PKPVELQVKNNKVM
-2166 TAKYPAITDT
+2166 AKYPEITDT
-2176 EERSIVFKAKVKESV
+2176 EERSIVFKAKVKESTKV
-2191 KAGEE
+2191 GEE
-2196 IVNEAIVDDTKNV
+2196 IVNEAIVDDTKNL

-2263 EDEIPAGLEFVQGSE
+2263 EDEIPAGLEFVEGSE
-2278 KAEGDEPK
+2278 KAEGEEPK

-2295 KVIAT
+2295 KVMAK
-2300 YSEIIDT
+2300 YSEIMDT
-2307 KERSIAFKVKVKDS
+2307 KERSIVFKVKVKDS
-2321 VAIGKGITNKAIIHV
+2321 VAIGKDITNKAIIHV
-2336 DDPNHPIIEPTAKI
+2336 DDPNHPVIDPTAKI
-2350 TPQYKDGKV
+2350 TPQYKDGKI
-2359 KADKKVSKKDPKLGE
+2359 ATHKKVNNHKPKLGE

-2381 FHNTVKDGKLAEVKI
+2381 FNNTVKDGKLAEVKI

-2412 AEGEEPAPVEL
+2412 AEGDKPAPVEL
-2423 KEEAGKVTAKYE
+2423 KEEAGKVSAKYE
-2435 NITDTKERSI
+2435 NITDMKERSI

-2476 PEVYITP
+2476 PEVEITP

-2490 KADKKVSKKDPKLGE
+2490 KADKKVNKKEPKLGE
-2505 EVEYQIRFKNTVE
+2505 EVEYRISFKNTVE

-2549 NPVELKEEAG
+2549 APVELKEEAG

-2658 KIKDELPSS
+2658 KIKDELPTG

-2684 LHVKVKNGIVLA
+2684 LYVKVKNGIVLA

-2701 VDTKERSIIF
+2701 TDMKERSIVF

-2726 NTAVVEDTINP
+2726 NKAIVEDTINP
-2737 PEQPNVTIQ
+2737 PEQPNISIQ

-2760 SNQEPKLGEE
+2760 SNHEPKLGEE

-2781 ENGRLTEVKVEDEI
+2781 ENGKLTEVKVEDEI

-2806 KSDGPEPNPVEL
+2806 KSDGPEPYPVEL
-2818 KVENGKVTVKYPEI
+2818 KVENGKVTAKYPEI
-2832 TDMKKRSIIFKVKV
+2832 TDTKKRSIIFKVRV

-2851 VGKEIINKAIVDDN
+2851 VGKEIVNKAIVDDN

-2926 EIPAGLEYVK
+2926 EIPSGLEYVK

-2950 LKVENGKVTA
+2950 LKVENGKVTV

-2971 SIIFKAKV
+2971 SVIFKVKV
-2979 KETVKVGGEITN
+2979 KETAKVGGEITN
-2991 KAIIHVDDPNHPV
+2991 KAIIEVDDPKHPV
-3004 IEPTATIKPE
+3004 IEPTAKIKPE
-3014 YKDGQLKAMK
+3014 YKDG
-3024 AVSNKE
+3024 
-3030 PKLGEEVEYRISF
+3030 KL
-3043 KNTVENG
+3043 T
-3050 KVAEVK
+3050 A
-3056 VEDEIPAGLE
+3056 
-3066 YVQDSLR
+3066 
-3073 FEGAEPN
+3073 
-3080 PVELK
+3080 
-3085 VEFGKVIAK
+3085 AK
-3094 YLDIADR
+3094 
-3101 KERSIIFKAK
+3101 
-3111 VKETVETGEKI
+3111 T
-3122 VNKAIVGDTI
+3122 
-3132 NQPEEP
+3132 
-3138 VVSITP
+3138 
-3144 QYKDGMLKAEKEV
+3144 V

-3178 ENGKLAEVKI
+3178 ENGKLDVVTI
-3188 EDQLP
+3188 EDEIP
-3193 DGLEYVKDSV
+3193 AGLEYVQGSIRFE
-3203 KAKGAI
+3203 GAEPNPI
-3209 EVKVEN
+3209 ELKMEFGKVI
-3215 GKLTAKYENIIDTKE
+3215 AKYLEITDTKE
-3230 RNITFKVKV
+3230 RSIIFKAKV
-3239 KEKAGEEIVNRAIVD
+3239 KEAPSKGITNKAVVD
-3254 DGINQPLEP
+3254 DKINPPLEP
-3263 TVSIKPKEPEVKP
+3263 TVTILPKTKEDFKIPEDPKEPKEPEVKP

-3281 PEVKPED
+3281 PKEPEVKPED
-3288 PKEPEVKPEDPK
+3288 PKEPKEPEVKPEDPK
-3300 EPEVKPEDP
+3300 EPKEPEVKPEDPKEP

-3320 EPEVK
+3320 EPKEPEVK
-3325 PEDPKEPEVKPED
+3325 PEDPKEPKEPEVKPED
-3338 PKEPEVK
+3338 PKEPKEPEVK
-3345 PEDPKEPE
+3345 PEDPKEPKEPE
-3353 VKPEDPKEPEV
+3353 VKPEDPKEP
-3364 KPEDPKEPEVKPED
+3364 KEPEVKPED
-3378 PKEPEVKPEDPK
+3378 PKEPKEPEVKPEEPKEPK
-3390 EPEVKPEDP
+3390 EPEVKPEEP
-3399 KEPEVK
+3399 KEPEV
-3405 PEDPKEPEVKPE
+3405 
-3417 DPKEPEVK
+3417 
-3425 PEDPKEPEVKPED
+3425 
-3438 PKEPEVKPEDPKE
+3438 
-3451 PEVKPEDPKEPEVK
+3451 
-3465 PEDPKEPEVKPEDPK
+3465 
-3480 EPEVK
+3480 
-3485 PEDPKEPEVKPEDPK
+3485 
-3500 EPEVKLE
+3500 

-3523 VEREL
+3523 TEREL

-3533 ASPWMVS
+3533 ASPWMMS

>member
-1 MKKSLKCFNVVTIIA
+1 MKQVLKCFNVVTMIT
-16 LLLSITLPSPSAFAE
+16 LLLSIILPSPSAFATE
-31 IHKKSWDELQGND
+31 INKKSWDELQGND
-44 VRIKAEQVN
+44 VKIKAEQVN
-53 AEIYRGEVAE
+53 AEIYKGEVAE

-75 GDTPIQELVLKQN
+75 GATPIQELVLKQN
-88 NENEITFL
+88 NENEITFP
-96 SQSMK
+96 SQSVK

-125 LLSSNLK
+125 VLSSNLK
-132 IRDLKSHEKM
+132 IKDLKSHEKM
-142 TVLIKAS
+142 TVLIKA
-149 RTQHFNKEYKQK
+149 RRAQHFNNEYKQK
-161 ISVQKDQVQIGSMSF
+161 ISVQKDQLQIGNMSV
-176 DVEGIPSEDKVEAT
+176 DVEGIPSEEKVAAN
-190 ADDEADS
+190 ADEEADS
-197 SKKSVVPSVN
+197 SKKEVGPSAN
-207 NTTKKVDEKLKV
+207 NTIKKVDEKLKV
-219 SVEDTNKPTSNTEL
+219 SVEDKNNPTSKTEPP
-233 VKQPVTEAE
+233 KQPVTEAE
-242 KQPEKEVAKQ
+242 KLEKEAENQ
-252 SDAEVQAASENASK
+252 SDAKVQAASENASK
-266 VQIQVGDKQGFGDP
+266 VQMQTGDKQGFGDP
-280 LYSVITAGDLVQTGN
+280 LYSTITAGNLVQTGN
-295 VTLGLTTDHYGRQSL
+295 VTLGLTTDHYGRQSM

-330 STGAFPTIPAGS
+330 STGAFPNIPAGS

-356 VPGNITDRKVT
+356 LPGNIADRKVT

-381 KQYAEVSADSIR
+381 KEYADVTADSIR
-393 KADYLPYISNYSGSG
+393 KADSLPFISNYSGAG

-475 QKSTAWTDVS
+475 QKSTAWTDIS

-492 KEGAFKAKFSYFSS
+492 KEGTFKAKFSYFSS

-581 HFEGPN
+581 HLEGPN

-599 FRANGA
+599 FRANSGY
-605 TGDIYVLNNATFVTE
+605 GDIYVLNNATFVTE

-637 KEIKEVKAG
+637 KEIKDIKAG
-646 EEITYK
+646 EEFTYQ

-679 EYVPGSIQYVTGSNT
+679 EYVPESIQYISGSNK
-694 GQKTDDASDDEAEFV
+694 GNKTDNASDDEAEFV
-709 NNQIDFRI
+709 NNQIDFRM

-728 LKPGESAVL
+728 LKPGESAII
-737 TFKVKVKESIKS
+737 TFKVKVKASVQS
-749 DTTVKNVVAVKG
+749 DTTIKNIVAVKG
-761 QDSAEIKYES
+761 KDSTEVNYETA
-771 EDDANVTVTI
+771 DDANVTVTL

-788 IEARKIASNKSPKLG
+788 IEARKIASNKTPKLG

-810 TFKNKVKDGRL
+810 TFKNTVKDGRL

-829 LPSSLEFVKDSL
+829 LPSSLEYVKDSL
-841 KAEGVQPEPVELK
+841 KAEGAKPEPVELK
-854 FENGKII
+854 FENGKVI
-861 AKYPAITDMEER
+861 AKYPEIMDMEER

-881 KENAEIGKEITNK
+881 KETAKIGEEIVNK
-894 ATVSDKTTSPKNIE
+894 ATVSDKTNPPKDLE

-915 KAGRIDAKK
+915 KSGKIAAKK
-924 KATNKKPKLGEEFEY
+924 KATNKKPKLGEEIEY
-939 QISFNNT
+939 QISFQNT
-946 VENGKLEAVT
+946 VENGKLDAVT
-956 IEDEIPANLEFIQGS
+956 IEDEIPANLEFVQGS

-976 AGPSPVELK
+976 AEPNPVELK

-993 KYPAITDTKE
+993 KYPEITDTKE
-1003 RSIIF
+1003 RSIAF

-1022 VNKAVVSDPNGQ
+1022 VNKAVVSEPNGQ
-1034 SEHPEEKVTPDY
+1034 TEHPEEKITPDY
-1046 KDGKVDVDKS
+1046 KYGKVDVEKS

-1066 EVEYRITFHNTVE
+1066 EVEYRITFYNTVE

-1086 MIEDT
+1086 LVEDT
-1091 LPAGVEYVKDSLKA
+1091 LPKGVEYVKDSLKA
-1105 EGIKPEPVELKME
+1105 EGIKPEPVELKVE
-1118 NGKIIAKY
+1118 DGKVMAKY

-1155 KAIAKDPKHD
+1155 KAIAKDPKNE
-1165 PVDAKVVITPQSKKG
+1165 PVESKVVITPQSKKG
-1180 EIAATKVVNNEKPK
+1180 EIAATKVVNNKKPK

-1206 NTVENGKIAEVR
+1206 NTVENGKLEEVR

-1239 APSPVELTVEAGVV
+1239 APGPVELAVENGIV
-1253 KAKYIDITDTKERSI
+1253 KAKYIDIMDMKERSI

-1277 VEVGKEIVNKAI
+1277 AKVDKEIVNKAI
-1289 VDDTKHQPI
+1289 VDDTKNPPI

-1310 GIINAAKI
+1310 GIIDSKKT

-1346 KVKIEDTIPNGLEY
+1346 KVIIEDTIPNGLEY

-1368 GDKPAPVKLH
+1368 GDKPAPLKLS

-1385 AEYENITDTK
+1385 AEYENITDMK
-1395 ERSIVFTVKVK
+1395 ERSIVFKVKVKVK
-1406 EEAEIGKEIVNQA
+1406 EEAEVGKEIINKA
-1419 IVDDTKD
+1419 IVDDMKHP
-1426 SKKPEAKITP
+1426 KEPEAKITP

-1464 SFKNTV
+1464 SMKNTVKYGKLTDVIIEDTLPEGLEYVENSLKAEGIGTDSVELKFENGKVMAKYPEIMDTEERSIVFKVKVKEGVTVGKKIINKATIDDSQNKPVNPTAEIIPQYKDGKLEAKKMVNNETPKLGEEVEYRISFKNTV
-1470 ENGKLA
+1470 EHGKLTEVKIEDDLPNGLEYVKDSVKVEGSKPDPVELKFENGKVMAKYPEITDTKERSITFKVKVKGKVSDSIVNEAIVSDTKHPPETPTAEIIPQHKDGKVKAKKTVNNETPKLGEEVEYRISFKNTVEDGKLA

-1493 SLKAEGAGPNPVEL
+1493 S
-1507 KMENGKV
+1507 
-1514 LAKYPEITDIEE
+1514 
-1526 RSITF
+1526 
-1531 KVKVKE
+1531 VK
-1537 EVKVGE
+1537 
-1543 KIVNKAIVD
+1543 
-1552 DTKHDPINPKAE
+1552 
-1564 ITPQYKDGKI
+1564 
-1574 EAEKVVN
+1574 
-1581 NPSPKLE
+1581 
-1588 EEVEYRISFKNTVE
+1588 
-1602 HGKLAGVIIE
+1602 
-1612 DDLPN
+1612 
-1617 GLEYVKGSL
+1617 
-1626 QAEGSKPDPVELKFE
+1626 AEGSKPDPVELKFE
-1641 NGKVL
+1641 NGKVM
-1646 AKYPEITDTKERSI
+1646 AKYPEITDTEERSI

-1667 GNVSDTIINQA
+1667 DEVKVGKKIVNKAIID
-1678 IVSDTKHPPET
+1678 DTKNEPET
-1689 PKAEIIPQHKDGKL
+1689 PTAEITPQHKDGKV
-1703 EAKKVVNNLLPK
+1703 EAKKTVNNETPK

-1726 KNTVENGKLAEVK
+1726 KNTVENGKLAEVT
-1739 IEDTLPE
+1739 I
-1746 GLEYVENSLK
+1746 
-1756 AEGAGTDSVELKF
+1756 
-1769 ENGKILA
+1769 
-1776 KYPEITDTKERS
+1776 
-1788 ITFKVKVKDEVKI
+1788 KD
-1801 GGKIVNKAIID
+1801 D
-1812 DTKKEPETPTAEI
+1812 
-1825 TPQHKD
+1825 
-1831 GKVEAEKTVNNP
+1831 
-1843 SPKLGE
+1843 
-1849 EIEYRISFKNTV
+1849 
-1861 ENGKLAEV
+1861 
-1869 KIEDTLP
+1869 LP
-1876 NGLEYVKDSLQA
+1876 NGLEYVKDSLRA
-1888 EGSKPNPV
+1888 EGSKPDPV

-1907 KYPEITDIE
+1907 KYPEIMDTE
-1916 ERSIVFKAKVKED
+1916 ERSIVFKAKVKEE

-1942 DDTKDPK
+1942 DDTKDP
-1949 TREVTV
+1949 TTSEVTI

-1973 KPKLGEEVEYRINFK
+1973 KPKLGEEVEYRISFK

-1996 VEVKVEDEIPAG
+1996 VEVTVEDEIPAG

-2020 SKPNPV
+2020 SKPSPV
-2026 ELKFENGKVMAKYPV
+2026 ELKFENGKVMAKYLE
-2041 ITDTKERSIV
+2041 IADTKERSII
-2051 FKAKVKE
+2051 FKVKVKE

-2073 DTTHEPEKPYVEITP
+2073 DTKNEPEEPRVEITP
-2088 QYKDGKIV
+2088 QYKDGKI
-2096 AEKVANNHKPKL
+2096 AAQKVANNHKPKL

-2113 YRIRFKNTVENG
+2113 YRISFKNTVENG
-2125 KLAEVNIKDTLPKG
+2125 KLVEVNIKDTLPNG

-2153 PKPVELKVENGKV
+2153 PKPVELQVKNNKVM
-2166 TAKYPAITDT
+2166 AKYPEITDT

-2191 KAGEE
+2191 KVGEE
-2196 IVNEAIVDDTKNV
+2196 IVNEAIIDDTKNL

-2263 EDEIPAGLEFVQGSE
+2263 EDEIPAGLEFVEGSE
-2278 KAEGDEPK
+2278 KAEGEEPK

-2295 KVIAT
+2295 KVMAK
-2300 YSEIIDT
+2300 YSEIMDT
-2307 KERSIAFKVKVKDS
+2307 KERSIVFKVKVKDS
-2321 VAIGKGITNKAIIHV
+2321 VAIGKDITNKAIIHV
-2336 DDPNHPIIEPTAKI
+2336 DDPNHPVIDPTAKI
-2350 TPQYKDGKV
+2350 TPQYKDGKI
-2359 KADKKVSKKDPKLGE
+2359 ATHKKVNNHKPKLGE

-2381 FHNTVKDGKLAEVKI
+2381 FNNTVKDGKLAEVKI

-2412 AEGEEPAPVEL
+2412 AEGDKPAPVEL
-2423 KEEAGKVTAKYE
+2423 KEEAGKVSAKYE
-2435 NITDTKERSI
+2435 NITDMKERSI

-2476 PEVYITP
+2476 PEVEITP

-2490 KADKKVSKKDPKLGE
+2490 KADKKVNKKDPKLGE
-2505 EVEYQIRFKNTVE
+2505 EVEYRISFKNTVE

-2549 NPVELKEEAG
+2549 APVELKEEAG

-2564 YENITD
+2564 YENTID

-2658 KIKDELPSS
+2658 KIKDELPTG

-2684 LHVKVKNGIVLA
+2684 LYVKVKNGIVLA

-2701 VDTKERSIIF
+2701 TDMKERSIVF

-2726 NTAVVEDTINP
+2726 NKAIVEDTINP
-2737 PEQPNVTIQ
+2737 PEQPNISIQ

-2760 SNQEPKLGEE
+2760 SNHEPKLGEE

-2781 ENGRLTEVKVEDEI
+2781 ENGKLTEVKVEDEI

-2801 VQDSI
+2801 VKDSI
-2806 KSDGPEPNPVEL
+2806 KSDGPEPYPVEL
-2818 KVENGKVTVKYPEI
+2818 KVENGKVTAKYPEI
-2832 TDMKKRSIIFKVKV
+2832 TDTKKRSIIFKVRV

-2851 VGKEIINKAIVDDN
+2851 VGKEIVNKAIVDDN

-2926 EIPAGLEYVK
+2926 EIPSGLEYVK

-2950 LKVENGKVTA
+2950 LKVENGKVTV

-2971 SIIFKAKV
+2971 SVIFKVKV
-2979 KETVKVGGEITN
+2979 KETAKVGGEITN
-2991 KAIIHVDDPNHPV
+2991 KAIIEVDDPKHPV
-3004 IEPTATIKPE
+3004 IEPTAKIKPE
-3014 YKDGQLKAMK
+3014 YKDG
-3024 AVSNKE
+3024 
-3030 PKLGEEVEYRISF
+3030 KL
-3043 KNTVENG
+3043 T
-3050 KVAEVK
+3050 A
-3056 VEDEIPAGLE
+3056 
-3066 YVQDSLR
+3066 
-3073 FEGAEPN
+3073 
-3080 PVELK
+3080 
-3085 VEFGKVIAK
+3085 AK
-3094 YLDIADR
+3094 
-3101 KERSIIFKAK
+3101 
-3111 VKETVETGEKI
+3111 T
-3122 VNKAIVGDTI
+3122 
-3132 NQPEEP
+3132 
-3138 VVSITP
+3138 
-3144 QYKDGMLKAEKEV
+3144 V

-3178 ENGKLAEVKI
+3178 ENGKLDVVTI
-3188 EDQLP
+3188 EDEIP
-3193 DGLEYVKDSV
+3193 AGLEYVQGSIRFE
-3203 KAKGAI
+3203 GAEPNPI
-3209 EVKVEN
+3209 ELKMEFGKVI
-3215 GKLTAKYENIIDTKE
+3215 AKYLEITDTKE
-3230 RNITFKVKV
+3230 RSIIFKAKV
-3239 KEKAGEEIVNRAIVD
+3239 KEAPSKGITNKAVVD
-3254 DGINQPLEP
+3254 DKINPPLEP
-3263 TVSIKPKEPEVKP
+3263 TVTILPKTKEDFKIPEDPKEPKEPEVKP

-3288 PKEPEVKPEDPK
+3288 PKEPK

-3320 EPEVK
+3320 EP
-3325 PEDPKEPEVKPED
+3325 KEPEV
-3338 PKEPEVK
+3338 
-3345 PEDPKEPE
+3345 
-3353 VKPEDPKEPEV
+3353 
-3364 KPEDPKEPEVKPED
+3364 
-3378 PKEPEVKPEDPK
+3378 
-3390 EPEVKPEDP
+3390 
-3399 KEPEVK
+3399 
-3405 PEDPKEPEVKPE
+3405 
-3417 DPKEPEVK
+3417 
-3425 PEDPKEPEVKPED
+3425 
-3438 PKEPEVKPEDPKE
+3438 
-3451 PEVKPEDPKEPEVK
+3451 
-3465 PEDPKEPEVKPEDPK
+3465 
-3480 EPEVK
+3480 
-3485 PEDPKEPEVKPEDPK
+3485 
-3500 EPEVKLE
+3500 

-3523 VEREL
+3523 TEREL

-3533 ASPWMVS
+3533 ASPWMMS

>member
-1 MKKSLKCFNVVTIIA
+1 MKQVLKCFNVVTMIT
-16 LLLSITLPSPSAFAE
+16 LLLSIILPSPSAFATE
-31 IHKKSWDELQGND
+31 INKKSWDELQGND
-44 VRIKAEQVN
+44 VKIKAEQVN
-53 AEIYRGEVAE
+53 AEIYKGEVAE

-75 GDTPIQELVLKQN
+75 GATPIQELVLKQN
-88 NENEITFL
+88 NENEITFP
-96 SQSMK
+96 SQSVK

-125 LLSSNLK
+125 VLSSNLK
-132 IRDLKSHEKM
+132 IKDLKSHEKM
-142 TVLIKAS
+142 TVLIKA
-149 RTQHFNKEYKQK
+149 RRAQHFNKEYKQK
-161 ISVQKDQVQIGSMSF
+161 ISVQKDQLQIGNMSV
-176 DVEGIPSEDKVEAT
+176 DVEGIPSEDKVEANT
-190 ADDEADS
+190 DDEADS
-197 SKKSVVPSVN
+197 SKKEIGSPADAKS
-207 NTTKKVDEKLKV
+207 KEVDGKLKV
-219 SVEDTNKPTSNTEL
+219 SAGDKNKPTANTEL
-233 VKQPVTEAE
+233 VKQPVDKDEKKLEKEAE
-242 KQPEKEVAKQ
+242 NQ
-252 SDAEVQAASENASK
+252 SDAKVQAASENASK
-266 VQIQVGDKQGFGDP
+266 VQMQTGDKQGFGEP
-280 LYSVITAGDLVQTGN
+280 LYSTITAGNLVQTGN
-295 VTLGLTTDHYGRQSL
+295 VTLGLTTDHYGRQSM

-330 STGAFPTIPAGS
+330 STGAFPNIPAGS

-356 VPGNITDRKVT
+356 LPGNIADRKVT

-381 KQYAEVSADSIR
+381 KEYADVTADSIR

-475 QKSTAWTDVS
+475 QKSTAWTDIS

-581 HFEGPN
+581 HLEGPT

-599 FRANGA
+599 FRANGGG
-605 TGDIYVLNNATFVTE
+605 GDIYVLNNATFVTE

-637 KEIKEVKAG
+637 KEVKEIKAG
-646 EEITYK
+646 EEFTYQ

-679 EYVPGSIQYVTGSNT
+679 EYVPGSIQYISGSNK
-694 GQKTDDASDDEAEFV
+694 GNKTDNASDDEAEFV
-709 NNQIDFRI
+709 NNQIDFRV
-717 GEGADAKDGGV
+717 GEGANAKDGGV
-728 LKPGESAVL
+728 LKPGESAII
-737 TFKVKVKESIKS
+737 TFKVKVKASVQS
-749 DTTVKNVVAVKG
+749 DTTIKNIVAVKG
-761 QDSAEIKYES
+761 KDSTEVNYENT
-771 EDDANVTVTI
+771 DDANVTVTL

-788 IEARKIASNKSPKLG
+788 IEARKIASNKTPKLG

-810 TFKNKVKDGRL
+810 TFKNKTKDGRL

-829 LPSSLEFVKDSL
+829 LPSNLEYVKDSL
-841 KAEGVQPEPVELK
+841 KAEGAKPEPVELK
-854 FENGKII
+854 FENGKVM
-861 AKYPAITDMEER
+861 AKYPEIMDMEER

-881 KENAEIGKEITNK
+881 KETAKIGEEIVNK
-894 ATVSDKTTSPKNIE
+894 ATVSDKTNPPKDLE

-915 KAGRIDAKK
+915 KAGKIAAKK
-924 KATNKKPKLGEEFEY
+924 KATNKKPKLGEEVEY
-939 QISFNNT
+939 QISFKNT
-946 VENGKLEAVT
+946 VENGKLDAVT
-956 IEDEIPANLEFIQGS
+956 IEDEIPANLEFVQGS

-976 AGPSPVELK
+976 AEPNPVELK

-993 KYPAITDTKE
+993 KYPEITDTKE
-1003 RSIIF
+1003 RSISF

-1022 VNKAVVSDPNGQ
+1022 VNKAVVSEPNGQ
-1034 SEHPEEKVTPDY
+1034 SEHPEEKITPDY
-1046 KDGKVDVDKS
+1046 KYGKVDVEKS

-1066 EVEYRITFHNTVE
+1066 EVEYRITFYNTVE

-1086 MIEDT
+1086 LVEDT
-1091 LPAGVEYVKDSLKA
+1091 LPKGVEYVKDSLKA
-1105 EGIKPEPVELKME
+1105 EGIKPEPVELKVE
-1118 NGKIIAKY
+1118 DGKVMAKY

-1155 KAIAKDPKHD
+1155 KAIAKDPKNE
-1165 PVDAKVVITPQSKKG
+1165 PAESKVVITPQSKKG
-1180 EIAATKVVNNEKPK
+1180 EIAATKVVNNKKPK

-1206 NTVENGKIAEVR
+1206 NTVENGKLEEVR

-1239 APSPVELTVEAGVV
+1239 APGPVELAVENGIV
-1253 KAKYIDITDTKERSI
+1253 KAKYIDIMDMKERSI

-1277 VEVGKEIVNKAI
+1277 AKVDKEIVNKAI
-1289 VDDTKHQPI
+1289 VDDTKNPPI
-1298 EPEERITPQHKD
+1298 EPEERITPQYKD
-1310 GIINAAKI
+1310 GIIDSKKT

-1346 KVKIEDTIPNGLEY
+1346 KVTIEDIIPNGLEY

-1368 GDKPAPVKLH
+1368 GDKPAPLKLS

-1385 AEYENITDTK
+1385 AEYENITDMK
-1395 ERSIVFTVKVK
+1395 ERSIVFKVKVK
-1406 EEAEIGKEIVNQA
+1406 EEAEVGKEIINKA
-1419 IVDDTKD
+1419 IVDDMEHPKE
-1426 SKKPEAKITP
+1426 PEAKITP
-1436 LHKDGKIKAKKSVN
+1436 LYKDGKIKAKKIVN

-1470 ENGKLA
+1470 ENGKL
-1476 EVKIEDT
+1476 
-1483 LPEGLEYVEN
+1483 
-1493 SLKAEGAGPNPVEL
+1493 
-1507 KMENGKV
+1507 
-1514 LAKYPEITDIEE
+1514 
-1526 RSITF
+1526 
-1531 KVKVKE
+1531 
-1537 EVKVGE
+1537 
-1543 KIVNKAIVD
+1543 
-1552 DTKHDPINPKAE
+1552 
-1564 ITPQYKDGKI
+1564 
-1574 EAEKVVN
+1574 
-1581 NPSPKLE
+1581 
-1588 EEVEYRISFKNTVE
+1588 
-1602 HGKLAGVIIE
+1602 
-1612 DDLPN
+1612 
-1617 GLEYVKGSL
+1617 
-1626 QAEGSKPDPVELKFE
+1626 
-1641 NGKVL
+1641 
-1646 AKYPEITDTKERSI
+1646 
-1660 TFKVKVK
+1660 
-1667 GNVSDTIINQA
+1667 
-1678 IVSDTKHPPET
+1678 
-1689 PKAEIIPQHKDGKL
+1689 
-1703 EAKKVVNNLLPK
+1703 
-1715 LGEEVEYRISF
+1715 
-1726 KNTVENGKLAEVK
+1726 
-1739 IEDTLPE
+1739 
-1746 GLEYVENSLK
+1746 
-1756 AEGAGTDSVELKF
+1756 
-1769 ENGKILA
+1769 
-1776 KYPEITDTKERS
+1776 
-1788 ITFKVKVKDEVKI
+1788 
-1801 GGKIVNKAIID
+1801 
-1812 DTKKEPETPTAEI
+1812 
-1825 TPQHKD
+1825 
-1831 GKVEAEKTVNNP
+1831 
-1843 SPKLGE
+1843 
-1849 EIEYRISFKNTV
+1849 
-1861 ENGKLAEV
+1861 
-1869 KIEDTLP
+1869 
-1876 NGLEYVKDSLQA
+1876 
-1888 EGSKPNPV
+1888 
-1896 ELKVK
+1896 
-1901 DGKVIA
+1901 
-1907 KYPEITDIE
+1907 
-1916 ERSIVFKAKVKED
+1916 
-1929 FKVGEGIVNKVVV
+1929 
-1942 DDTKDPK
+1942 
-1949 TREVTV
+1949 
-1955 TPEYK
+1955 
-1960 DGKLKAEKFVNNK
+1960 
-1973 KPKLGEEVEYRINFK
+1973 
-1988 NTVENGKL
+1988 

-2008 LEYVEN
+2008 LEFVEN

-2020 SKPNPV
+2020 FKPSPV
-2026 ELKFENGKVMAKYPV
+2026 ELKFENGKVMAKYLE
-2041 ITDTKERSIV
+2041 IADTKERSII
-2051 FKAKVKE
+2051 FKVKVKE

-2073 DTTHEPEKPYVEITP
+2073 DTKNEPEEPRVEITP
-2088 QYKDGKIV
+2088 QYKDGKI
-2096 AEKVANNHKPKL
+2096 AAQKVANNHKPKL

-2113 YRIRFKNTVENG
+2113 YRISFKNTIENG
-2125 KLAEVNIKDTLPKG
+2125 KLAEVNIKDALPNG

-2153 PKPVELKVENGKV
+2153 PQPVELQVKNNKVM
-2166 TAKYPAITDT
+2166 AKYPEITDT
-2176 EERSIVFKAKVKESV
+2176 EERSIVFKAKVKESAKV
-2191 KAGEE
+2191 GEE
-2196 IVNEAIVDDTKNV
+2196 IVNEAIVDDTKNL

-2234 HEPKLG
+2234 REPKLG

-2258 AEVKI
+2258 VEVKI
-2263 EDEIPAGLEFVQGSE
+2263 EDKIPAGLEFVEGSE
-2278 KAEGDEPK
+2278 KAEGEEPK

-2295 KVIAT
+2295 KVMAK
-2300 YSEIIDT
+2300 YSEIMDT
-2307 KERSIAFKVKVKDS
+2307 KERSIVFKVKVKDS
-2321 VAIGKGITNKAIIHV
+2321 VTIGKDITNKAIIHV
-2336 DDPNHPIIEPTAKI
+2336 DDPNHPVIDPTAKI
-2350 TPQYKDGKV
+2350 TPQYKDGKI
-2359 KADKKVSKKDPKLGE
+2359 AAHKKVNNHKPKLGE

-2381 FHNTVKDGKLAEVKI
+2381 FNNTVKDGKLAEVKI
-2396 EDEIPSGLEY
+2396 EDEIPFGLEY

-2412 AEGEEPAPVEL
+2412 AEGDKPDPVEL
-2423 KEEAGKVTAKYE
+2423 KEEAGKVSAKYE
-2435 NITDTKERSI
+2435 NITDMKERSI

-2476 PEVYITP
+2476 PEVDITP
-2483 QHKDGKV
+2483 QHKDGKF
-2490 KADKKVSKKDPKLGE
+2490 KANKKVSKKDPKLGE
-2505 EVEYQIRFKNTVE
+2505 EVEYRISFNNTVE

-2525 KIEDQLPTGLEY
+2525 KIEDQLPNGLEY
-2537 VKDSLKSEGNEP
+2537 VKDSLKAEGNEP

-2584 VAKVGKKIVNTAIVD
+2584 AVKVGKKIVNTAIVD

-2618 KDGKLKAEKTV
+2618 KNGKIKAEKTV

-2658 KIKDELPSS
+2658 KIKDELPNS

-2675 RAEGENPKP
+2675 RAEGDSPKP
-2684 LHVKVKNGIVLA
+2684 LHVKVKNGTVLA

-2701 VDTKERSIIF
+2701 TDTKERSIVF
-2711 KVKVKEKAKVGEEIV
+2711 KGKVKEKAKIGEAIV

-2737 PEQPNVTIQ
+2737 PEKPNVAIQ
-2746 PQYKDG
+2746 PQHKDG

-2760 SNQEPKLGEE
+2760 SNHEPKLGEE

-2781 ENGRLTEVKVEDEI
+2781 ENGKLTEVKVEDKI

-2818 KVENGKVTVKYPEI
+2818 KVENGKVTAKYPEI
-2832 TDMKKRSIIFKVKV
+2832 TDTKKRSIIFKAKV

-2851 VGKEIINKAIVDDN
+2851 VGKEIINKAVVDDN
-2865 NPTTPPVESLIPITP
+2865 NPTNPPVESLVPITP

-2898 KLGEEIEYRITFNGT
+2898 KLGEEIEYRITFNGI

-2926 EIPAGLEYVK
+2926 EIPSVLEYVK
-2936 DSLEAVGDK
+2936 DSLKAVGDK

-2950 LKVENGKVTA
+2950 LKVENGKVTVKYPEITDTKERSIIFKVKVKESVKVGEEITNKAIIHVDDPNHPVMEPTATIKPEYKDGKVKATKTVSNKEPKLGEEIEYRISFENTVENGKIAEVKIEDEIPAGLEYVQDSIRFEGAEPNPVELKMEFGKVIA
-2960 KYPEITDTKER
+2960 KYLEITDTKER

-2979 KETVKVGGEITN
+2979 KAAPSKGIT
-2991 KAIIHVDDPNHPV
+2991 
-3004 IEPTATIKPE
+3004 
-3014 YKDGQLKAMK
+3014 
-3024 AVSNKE
+3024 
-3030 PKLGEEVEYRISF
+3030 
-3043 KNTVENG
+3043 
-3050 KVAEVK
+3050 
-3056 VEDEIPAGLE
+3056 
-3066 YVQDSLR
+3066 
-3073 FEGAEPN
+3073 
-3080 PVELK
+3080 
-3085 VEFGKVIAK
+3085 
-3094 YLDIADR
+3094 
-3101 KERSIIFKAK
+3101 
-3111 VKETVETGEKI
+3111 
-3122 VNKAIVGDTI
+3122 
-3132 NQPEEP
+3132 
-3138 VVSITP
+3138 
-3144 QYKDGMLKAEKEV
+3144 
-3157 SNKEPKLGE
+3157 
-3166 EVEYRISFKNTV
+3166 
-3178 ENGKLAEVKI
+3178 
-3188 EDQLP
+3188 
-3193 DGLEYVKDSV
+3193 
-3203 KAKGAI
+3203 
-3209 EVKVEN
+3209 
-3215 GKLTAKYENIIDTKE
+3215 
-3230 RNITFKVKV
+3230 
-3239 KEKAGEEIVNRAIVD
+3239 NRAIVD
-3254 DGINQPLEP
+3254 DRINPPLEP
-3263 TVSIKPKEPEVKP
+3263 TVTILPKTKEDFKIP

-3288 PKEPEVKPEDPK
+3288 PKEPKEPEVKPEDLKEPK

-3309 KEPEVKPEDPK
+3309 KEPKEPEVKPEDPKEPK

-3325 PEDPKEPEVKPED
+3325 PEDPKEP
-3338 PKEPEVK
+3338 KEPEVK
-3345 PEDPKEPE
+3345 PEDPKDL
-3353 VKPEDPKEPEV
+3353 K
-3364 KPEDPKEPEVKPED
+3364 
-3378 PKEPEVKPEDPK
+3378 
-3390 EPEVKPEDP
+3390 
-3399 KEPEVK
+3399 
-3405 PEDPKEPEVKPE
+3405 
-3417 DPKEPEVK
+3417 
-3425 PEDPKEPEVKPED
+3425 
-3438 PKEPEVKPEDPKE
+3438 
-3451 PEVKPEDPKEPEVK
+3451 
-3465 PEDPKEPEVKPEDPK
+3465 
-3480 EPEVK
+3480 
-3485 PEDPKEPEVKPEDPK
+3485 
-3500 EPEVKLE
+3500 
-3507 KPEVRLEKLIK
+3507 KPEVRLEKLNK
-3518 EPQVK
+3518 DPQVK
-3523 VEREL
+3523 VEKEL

-3533 ASPWMVS
+3533 AHPWMMS

>member
-1 MKKSLKCFNVVTIIA
+1 MKQVLKCFNVVTMIT
-16 LLLSITLPSPSAFAE
+16 LLLSIILPSPSAFATE
-31 IHKKSWDELQGND
+31 INKKSWDELQGND
-44 VRIKAEQVN
+44 VKIKAEQVN
-53 AEIYRGEVAE
+53 AEIYKGEVAE

-75 GDTPIQELVLKQN
+75 GATPIQELVLKQN
-88 NENEITFL
+88 NENEITFP
-96 SQSMK
+96 SQSVK

-125 LLSSNLK
+125 ILSSNLK
-132 IRDLKSHEKM
+132 IKDLKSHEKM
-142 TVLIKAS
+142 TVLIKA
-149 RTQHFNKEYKQK
+149 RRAQHFNKEYKQK
-161 ISVQKDQVQIGSMSF
+161 ISVQKDQLQIGNMSV
-176 DVEGIPSEDKVEAT
+176 DVEGLPSGENLEANT
-190 ADDEADS
+190 DDEADS
-197 SKKSVVPSVN
+197 SKKAIGS
-207 NTTKKVDEKLKV
+207 TTDSKVKEVDAKV
-219 SVEDTNKPTSNTEL
+219 SAEDKNKLARKTEIEKI
-233 VKQPVTEAE
+233 KQPEAE
-242 KQPEKEVAKQ
+242 KQLEKEKKQSPLAVKQ

-266 VQIQVGDKQGFGDP
+266 VQIQTGDKQGFGDP
-280 LYSVITAGDLVQTGN
+280 LYSTIASGNLVQTGN
-295 VTLGLTTDHYGRQSL
+295 VTLGLTTDHYGRQSM

-320 VDNDDSTFNS
+320 VDNEDSTFNS
-330 STGAFPTIPAGS
+330 STGAFPNIPAGS

-356 VPGNITDRKVT
+356 TVT
-367 EDQVRQPV
+367 STNVNQRVSDNDVRQPV

-381 KQYAEVSADSIR
+381 KEYAEVSADSIR

-475 QKSTAWTDVS
+475 QKSTAWTDIS

-561 KYPGYNPDWTNSFST
+561 KYPGYNPNWTNSFST

-581 HFEGPN
+581 HFEGPT

-599 FRANGA
+599 FRANGG

-632 LDSAG
+632 LDGAG
-637 KEIKEVKAG
+637 KEVKEIKSG
-646 EEITYK
+646 EEFTYQ

-679 EYVPGSIQYVTGSNT
+679 EYVPESIQYISGSNK
-694 GQKTDDASDDEAEFV
+694 GNKTDNASDDEAEFV

-728 LKPGESAVL
+728 LKPGESAII
-737 TFKVKVKESIKS
+737 TFKVKVKASVQS
-749 DTTVKNVVAVKG
+749 DTTIKNIVAVKG
-761 QDSAEIKYES
+761 KDSTEVNYETT
-771 EDDANVTVTI
+771 DDANVTVTL

-788 IEARKIASNKSPKLG
+788 IEARKIASNKTPKLS

-810 TFKNKVKDGRL
+810 TFKNKTKDGRL

-829 LPSSLEFVKDSL
+829 LPSSLEYVKDSL
-841 KAEGVQPEPVELK
+841 KAEGAKPEPVELK
-854 FENGKII
+854 FENGKVI
-861 AKYPAITDMEER
+861 AKYPEIMDMEER
-873 SIVFKTKV
+873 SIIFKTKV
-881 KENAEIGKEITNK
+881 KETAKIGEEIVNK
-894 ATVSDKTTSPKNIE
+894 ATVSDKTNPPKDLE

-915 KAGRIDAKK
+915 KAGKIAAKK
-924 KATNKKPKLGEEFEY
+924 KATNKKPKLGEEVEY
-939 QISFNNT
+939 QISFKNT
-946 VENGKLEAVT
+946 VENGKLDAVT
-956 IEDEIPANLEFIQGS
+956 IEDEIPANLEFVQGS

-976 AGPSPVELK
+976 VEPNPVELK
-985 VENGKVIA
+985 VANGKVIA
-993 KYPAITDTKE
+993 KYPEITDTKE
-1003 RSIIF
+1003 RSIAF

-1022 VNKAVVSDPNGQ
+1022 VNKAVVSEPNGQ
-1034 SEHPEEKVTPDY
+1034 TEHPEEKITPDY
-1046 KDGKVDVDKS
+1046 KYGKVDVEKS

-1066 EVEYRITFHNTVE
+1066 EVEYRITFYNTVE

-1086 MIEDT
+1086 LVEDT
-1091 LPAGVEYVKDSLKA
+1091 LPKGVEYVKDSLKA
-1105 EGIKPEPVELKME
+1105 EGIKPEPVELKVE
-1118 NGKIIAKY
+1118 DGKVMAKY

-1155 KAIAKDPKHD
+1155 KAIAKDPKNE
-1165 PVDAKVVITPQSKKG
+1165 PVESKVVITPQSKKG
-1180 EIAATKVVNNEKPK
+1180 EVAATKVVNNKKPK

-1206 NTVENGKIAEVR
+1206 NTVENGKLEEVR

-1239 APSPVELTVEAGVV
+1239 APGPVELAVENGIV
-1253 KAKYIDITDTKERSI
+1253 KAKYIDIMDMKERSI

-1277 VEVGKEIVNKAI
+1277 AKVDKEIVNKAI
-1289 VDDTKHQPI
+1289 VDDTKNPPI
-1298 EPEERITPQHKD
+1298 EPEERITPQYKD
-1310 GIINAAKI
+1310 GIIDSKKT
-1318 VDNPSPKLGEEVE
+1318 VDNPSPKLGEEIE
-1331 YRISFKNTVENGKLE
+1331 YRISFQNTVENGKLE
-1346 KVKIEDTIPNGLEY
+1346 KVTIEDTIPNGLEY

-1368 GDKPAPVKLH
+1368 GDKPAPLKLS

-1385 AEYENITDTK
+1385 AEYDNITDMK
-1395 ERSIVFTVKVK
+1395 ERSIVFKVKVK
-1406 EEAEIGKEIVNQA
+1406 EEAEVGKEIINKA
-1419 IVDDTKD
+1419 IVDDMKHP
-1426 SKKPEAKITP
+1426 KEPEAKIKP
-1436 LHKDGKIKAKKSVN
+1436 LHKDGKIKAKKIVNNETPKLGEEVEYRISMKNTVKNGKLTDVTIEDTLPEGLEYVENSLKAEGAGTDLVELKFENGKVMAKYPEIMDTEERSIVFKVKVKEEVTVGKKIINKATIDDSQNKPVNPTAEIIPQYKDGKLEAKKMVNNETPKLGEEVEYRISFKNTVEHGKLTEVIIEDDLPNGLEYVKDSLKAEGSKPVPVELKFENGKVMAKYPEIIDTKERSITFKVKVKGKVSDSIVNEAIVSDTKYPPETPTAEIIPQHKDGKVKAKKTVNNETPKLGEEVEYRISFKNTVEDGKLAEVKIEDTLPEGLEYVENSVKAEGSKPDPVELKVENGKVMAKYPEITDTEERSITFKVKVKDEVKVGKKIVNKAIIDDTKNEPETPTAEITPQHKDGKVEAKKTVN

-1476 EVKIEDT
+1476 EVKIED
-1483 LPEGLEYVEN
+1483 
-1493 SLKAEGAGPNPVEL
+1493 
-1507 KMENGKV
+1507 
-1514 LAKYPEITDIEE
+1514 D
-1526 RSITF
+1526 
-1531 KVKVKE
+1531 
-1537 EVKVGE
+1537 
-1543 KIVNKAIVD
+1543 
-1552 DTKHDPINPKAE
+1552 
-1564 ITPQYKDGKI
+1564 
-1574 EAEKVVN
+1574 
-1581 NPSPKLE
+1581 
-1588 EEVEYRISFKNTVE
+1588 
-1602 HGKLAGVIIE
+1602 
-1612 DDLPN
+1612 
-1617 GLEYVKGSL
+1617 
-1626 QAEGSKPDPVELKFE
+1626 
-1641 NGKVL
+1641 
-1646 AKYPEITDTKERSI
+1646 
-1660 TFKVKVK
+1660 
-1667 GNVSDTIINQA
+1667 
-1678 IVSDTKHPPET
+1678 
-1689 PKAEIIPQHKDGKL
+1689 
-1703 EAKKVVNNLLPK
+1703 
-1715 LGEEVEYRISF
+1715 
-1726 KNTVENGKLAEVK
+1726 
-1739 IEDTLPE
+1739 
-1746 GLEYVENSLK
+1746 
-1756 AEGAGTDSVELKF
+1756 
-1769 ENGKILA
+1769 
-1776 KYPEITDTKERS
+1776 
-1788 ITFKVKVKDEVKI
+1788 
-1801 GGKIVNKAIID
+1801 
-1812 DTKKEPETPTAEI
+1812 
-1825 TPQHKD
+1825 
-1831 GKVEAEKTVNNP
+1831 
-1843 SPKLGE
+1843 
-1849 EIEYRISFKNTV
+1849 
-1861 ENGKLAEV
+1861 
-1869 KIEDTLP
+1869 LP
-1876 NGLEYVKDSLQA
+1876 NGLEYVKDSLRA

-1916 ERSIVFKAKVKED
+1916 ERSIVFKAKVKEE

-1942 DDTKDPK
+1942 DDTKDP
-1949 TREVTV
+1949 TTSEVTI

-1973 KPKLGEEVEYRINFK
+1973 KPKLGEEVEYRISFK

-1996 VEVKVEDEIPAG
+1996 VEV
-2008 LEYVEN
+2008 
-2014 SLQAEG
+2014 
-2020 SKPNPV
+2020 
-2026 ELKFENGKVMAKYPV
+2026 
-2041 ITDTKERSIV
+2041 
-2051 FKAKVKE
+2051 
-2058 EAEIGKEIVNKAIVV
+2058 
-2073 DTTHEPEKPYVEITP
+2073 
-2088 QYKDGKIV
+2088 
-2096 AEKVANNHKPKL
+2096 
-2108 GEEVE
+2108 
-2113 YRIRFKNTVENG
+2113 
-2125 KLAEVNIKDTLPKG
+2125 NIKDTLPNG

-2153 PKPVELKVENGKV
+2153 PKPVELQVKNNKVM
-2166 TAKYPAITDT
+2166 AKYPEITDT
-2176 EERSIVFKAKVKESV
+2176 EERSIVFKAKVKESTKV
-2191 KAGEE
+2191 GEE
-2196 IVNEAIVDDTKNV
+2196 IVNEAIVDDTKNL

-2263 EDEIPAGLEFVQGSE
+2263 EDEIPAGLEFVEGSE
-2278 KAEGDEPK
+2278 KAEGEEPK

-2295 KVIAT
+2295 KVMAK
-2300 YSEIIDT
+2300 YSEIMDT
-2307 KERSIAFKVKVKDS
+2307 KERSIVFKVKVKDS
-2321 VAIGKGITNKAIIHV
+2321 VAIGKDITNKAIIHV
-2336 DDPNHPIIEPTAKI
+2336 DDPNHPVIDPTAKI
-2350 TPQYKDGKV
+2350 TPQYKDGKI
-2359 KADKKVSKKDPKLGE
+2359 ATHKKVNNHKPKLGE

-2381 FHNTVKDGKLAEVKI
+2381 FNNTVKDGKLAEVKI

-2412 AEGEEPAPVEL
+2412 AEGDKPAPVEL
-2423 KEEAGKVTAKYE
+2423 KEEAGKVSAKYE
-2435 NITDTKERSI
+2435 NITDMKERSI

-2476 PEVYITP
+2476 PEVEITP

-2490 KADKKVSKKDPKLGE
+2490 KADKKVNKKEPKLGE
-2505 EVEYQIRFKNTVE
+2505 EVEYRISFKNTVE

-2549 NPVELKEEAG
+2549 APVELKEEAG

-2658 KIKDELPSS
+2658 KIKDELPTG

-2684 LHVKVKNGIVLA
+2684 LYVKVKNGIVLA

-2701 VDTKERSIIF
+2701 TDMKERSIVF

-2726 NTAVVEDTINP
+2726 NKAIVEDTINP
-2737 PEQPNVTIQ
+2737 PEQPNISIQ

-2760 SNQEPKLGEE
+2760 SNHEPKLGEE

-2781 ENGRLTEVKVEDEI
+2781 ENGKLTEVKVEDEI

-2806 KSDGPEPNPVEL
+2806 KSDGPEPYPVEL
-2818 KVENGKVTVKYPEI
+2818 KVENGKVTAKYPEI
-2832 TDMKKRSIIFKVKV
+2832 TDTKKRSIIFKVRV

-2851 VGKEIINKAIVDDN
+2851 VGKEIVNKAIVDDN

-2926 EIPAGLEYVK
+2926 EIPSGLEYVK

-2950 LKVENGKVTA
+2950 LKVENGKVTV

-2971 SIIFKAKV
+2971 SVIFKVKV
-2979 KETVKVGGEITN
+2979 KETAKVGGEITN
-2991 KAIIHVDDPNHPV
+2991 KAIIEVDDPKHPV
-3004 IEPTATIKPE
+3004 IEPTAKIKPE
-3014 YKDGQLKAMK
+3014 YKDG
-3024 AVSNKE
+3024 
-3030 PKLGEEVEYRISF
+3030 KL
-3043 KNTVENG
+3043 T
-3050 KVAEVK
+3050 A
-3056 VEDEIPAGLE
+3056 
-3066 YVQDSLR
+3066 
-3073 FEGAEPN
+3073 
-3080 PVELK
+3080 
-3085 VEFGKVIAK
+3085 AK
-3094 YLDIADR
+3094 
-3101 KERSIIFKAK
+3101 
-3111 VKETVETGEKI
+3111 T
-3122 VNKAIVGDTI
+3122 
-3132 NQPEEP
+3132 
-3138 VVSITP
+3138 
-3144 QYKDGMLKAEKEV
+3144 V

-3178 ENGKLAEVKI
+3178 ENGKLDVVTI
-3188 EDQLP
+3188 EDEIP
-3193 DGLEYVKDSV
+3193 AGLEYVQGSIRFE
-3203 KAKGAI
+3203 GAEPNPI
-3209 EVKVEN
+3209 ELKMEFGKVI
-3215 GKLTAKYENIIDTKE
+3215 AKYLEITDTKE
-3230 RNITFKVKV
+3230 RSIIFKAKV
-3239 KEKAGEEIVNRAIVD
+3239 KEAPSKGITNKAVVD
-3254 DGINQPLEP
+3254 DKINPPLEP
-3263 TVSIKPKEPEVKP
+3263 TVTILPKTKEDFKIP

-3281 PEVKPED
+3281 P
-3288 PKEPEVKPEDPK
+3288 
-3300 EPEVKPEDP
+3300 
-3309 KEPEVKPEDPK
+3309 
-3320 EPEVK
+3320 
-3325 PEDPKEPEVKPED
+3325 
-3338 PKEPEVK
+3338 
-3345 PEDPKEPE
+3345 
-3353 VKPEDPKEPEV
+3353 
-3364 KPEDPKEPEVKPED
+3364 
-3378 PKEPEVKPEDPK
+3378 
-3390 EPEVKPEDP
+3390 
-3399 KEPEVK
+3399 
-3405 PEDPKEPEVKPE
+3405 
-3417 DPKEPEVK
+3417 
-3425 PEDPKEPEVKPED
+3425 
-3438 PKEPEVKPEDPKE
+3438 
-3451 PEVKPEDPKEPEVK
+3451 
-3465 PEDPKEPEVKPEDPK
+3465 
-3480 EPEVK
+3480 
-3485 PEDPKEPEVKPEDPK
+3485 
-3500 EPEVKLE
+3500 
-3507 KPEVRLEKLIK
+3507 
-3518 EPQVK
+3518 
-3523 VEREL
+3523 
-3528 PKTGA
+3528 
-3533 ASPWMVS
+3533 
-3540 VGAGISFLVGGVLFV
+3540 
-3555 LGRRRK
+3555 
-3561 Q
+3561 

>member
-1 MKKSLKCFNVVTIIA
+1 MKKMLKCFNVVTMIT
-16 LLLSITLPSPSAFAE
+16 LLLSIILPSPSAFATE
-31 IHKKSWDELQGND
+31 INKKSWDELQGND
-44 VRIKAEQVN
+44 VKIKAEKVN
-53 AEIYRGEVAE
+53 AEIYSGEVAE

-75 GDTPIQELVLKQN
+75 GDKPIQELVIKQN
-88 NENEITFL
+88 NDNEIIFL
-96 SQSMK
+96 PQSVK
-101 VNGEKLPENK
+101 VNGEKLPENQIG
-111 VADFYVEEKDKGGK
+111 DFYIEEKGKGGK

-149 RTQHFNKEYKQK
+149 RTQHFNKEFKQK
-161 ISVQKDQVQIGSMSF
+161 ISVQKDQVQIGNMSV
-176 DVEGIPSEDKVEAT
+176 DVEGIPSEDKVET
-190 ADDEADS
+190 NADDEADS
-197 SKKSVVPSVN
+197 SKKEVGASVD

-219 SVEDTNKPTSNTEL
+219 TVEDKNKPTSKTEL
-233 VKQPVTEAE
+233 EKAEQPVTEAE
-242 KQPEKEVAKQ
+242 KQPEKEAEKQ
-252 SDAEVQAASENASK
+252 GNTDVQAASENASK
-266 VQIQVGDKQGFGDP
+266 VQIQTGDKQGFGDP
-280 LYSVITAGDLVQTGN
+280 LYSVIAAGNLVQTGN
-295 VTLGLTTDHYGRQSL
+295 VTLGLTDNHYTRQSV
-310 GYKTNKMTVD
+310 GGKVNKKAVD
-320 VDNDDSTFNS
+320 IDNDDTTFNS
-330 STGAFPTIPAGS
+330 STGAFPNIPAGS

-356 VPGNITDRKVT
+356 TPSDVRTDYRVSD
-367 EDQVRQPV
+367 EDVRQPV
-375 KMKMGN
+375 KVKMGN
-381 KQYAEVSADSIR
+381 KEYAEVSADSIR
-393 KADYLPYISNYSGSG
+393 KAYYLPYIANHYSSG
-408 AGYVAYADVTNVIAQ
+408 AGYVAYADVTNIIVQ
-423 QGISQTLTVANVPQ
+423 QGISQTVTVANVPQ
-437 IKDVTGGGYYWGN
+437 IKFEKGSGYYWGN

-475 QKSTAWTDVS
+475 QKSTTWADIS

-506 QGDPAEK
+506 QGDPAEN
-513 DGYAYDYGEY
+513 DIYANDYGEY
-523 DFGAGYIKIKNING
+523 DFGLGYQKFKNING
-537 KDNDANDSSMTE
+537 KDNDVNDSSMTE

-581 HFEGPN
+581 HLEGPK
-587 QVKNDLKEAKMR
+587 QVKNDLKEGKMR
-599 FRANGA
+599 FRANGGG
-605 TGDIYVLNNATFVTE
+605 GDIYVLNNTTFVTE

-637 KEIKEVKAG
+637 KEIKEVKVG
-646 EEITYK
+646 EEITYQ

-671 FDKLDDRL
+671 FDKLDNLL
-679 EYVPGSIQYVTGSNT
+679 EYIPGSIQYISGSNK
-694 GQKTDDASDDEAEFV
+694 GQKTDDANDDEAEFV

-717 GEGADAKDGGV
+717 GEGADATDGGV
-728 LKPGESAVL
+728 LQPGESAVI
-737 TFKVKVKESIKS
+737 TFKVKVKESIQS

-761 QDSAEIKYES
+761 QDSAEVKYES
-771 EDDANVTVTI
+771 EDDANITVTT

-788 IEARKIASNKSPKLG
+788 IEATKIASNKTPSLG

-810 TFKNKVKDGRL
+810 TFKNKAKDGCL

-841 KAEGVQPEPVELK
+841 KAEGAKPEPVELK
-854 FENGKII
+854 FEHGKII
-861 AKYPAITDMEER
+861 AKYPEITDMEER

-881 KENAEIGKEITNK
+881 KETAKIGEEIVNRAI
-894 ATVSDKTTSPKNIE
+894 VSDKTNPPKDLE

-915 KAGRIDAKK
+915 KVGKIDAKK
-924 KATNKKPKLGEEFEY
+924 KATNKKPKLGEEVEY
-939 QISFNNT
+939 QISFKNT

-956 IEDEIPANLEFIQGS
+956 IEDEIPASLEFVPGS

-976 AGPSPVELK
+976 AGPNPVELK
-985 VENGKVIA
+985 VENGKIIA
-993 KYPAITDTKE
+993 KYPEITDTEE

-1022 VNKAVVSDPNGQ
+1022 VNKAVVSDPNVQ
-1034 SEHPEEKVTPDY
+1034 SEHPEEKITPGY
-1046 KDGKVDVDKS
+1046 KDGKVTIDKS

-1091 LPAGVEYVKDSLKA
+1091 LPEGVEYVKDSLKA

-1118 NGKIIAKY
+1118 NGKVTATY
-1126 PEITDTEKRSIV
+1126 PEITDMEQRSIV

-1206 NTVENGKIAEVR
+1206 NTVENGKLAEVR
-1218 VEDTIPKGL
+1218 VEDTIPTGL

-1239 APSPVELTVEAGVV
+1239 APGPVEVTVEAGVV

-1277 VEVGKEIVNKAI
+1277 AKVGKEIINKAI
-1289 VDDTKHQPI
+1289 VDDTKHPPV
-1298 EPEERITPQHKD
+1298 EPEERITPQYKD
-1310 GIINAAKI
+1310 GIIDSKKT

-1360 VKGSEKAE
+1360 VKDSEKAE
-1368 GDKPAPVKLH
+1368 GDKPVPVKLH

-1395 ERSIVFTVKVK
+1395 ERSIVFKVKVK
-1406 EEAEIGKEIVNQA
+1406 EEAEVGKEIINKA

-1426 SKKPEAKITP
+1426 SKEPEAKITP

-1450 NETPKLG
+1450 NIVPKLG

-1483 LPEGLEYVEN
+1483 LPNGLEYVEN
-1493 SLKAEGAGPNPVEL
+1493 SVKAEGSKPNPVEL
-1507 KMENGKV
+1507 KVENGKV
-1514 LAKYPEITDIEE
+1514 VAKYPEITDTEE

-1537 EVKVGE
+1537 EVKVGG
-1543 KIVNKAIVD
+1543 KIVNTAIID
-1552 DTKHDPINPKAE
+1552 DTKNKPETPKAE
-1564 ITPQYKDGKI
+1564 ITPQHKDGKI
-1574 EAEKVVN
+1574 
-1581 NPSPKLE
+1581 
-1588 EEVEYRISFKNTVE
+1588 
-1602 HGKLAGVIIE
+1602 
-1612 DDLPN
+1612 
-1617 GLEYVKGSL
+1617 
-1626 QAEGSKPDPVELKFE
+1626 
-1641 NGKVL
+1641 
-1646 AKYPEITDTKERSI
+1646 
-1660 TFKVKVK
+1660 
-1667 GNVSDTIINQA
+1667 
-1678 IVSDTKHPPET
+1678 
-1689 PKAEIIPQHKDGKL
+1689 
-1703 EAKKVVNNLLPK
+1703 EAKKVVNNSSPK

-1739 IEDTLPE
+1739 IED
-1746 GLEYVENSLK
+1746 N
-1756 AEGAGTDSVELKF
+1756 
-1769 ENGKILA
+1769 
-1776 KYPEITDTKERS
+1776 
-1788 ITFKVKVKDEVKI
+1788 
-1801 GGKIVNKAIID
+1801 
-1812 DTKKEPETPTAEI
+1812 
-1825 TPQHKD
+1825 
-1831 GKVEAEKTVNNP
+1831 
-1843 SPKLGE
+1843 
-1849 EIEYRISFKNTV
+1849 
-1861 ENGKLAEV
+1861 
-1869 KIEDTLP
+1869 LP
-1876 NGLEYVKDSLQA
+1876 NGLEYVKESVKA
-1888 EGSKPNPV
+1888 EGAKPEPV
-1896 ELKVK
+1896 ELQVK

-1907 KYPEITDIE
+1907 KYPEIMDTE

-1929 FKVGEGIVNKVVV
+1929 FKVGDNIVNKVVV
-1942 DDTKDPK
+1942 DDTKDP
-1949 TREVTV
+1949 TTSEVTI

-1973 KPKLGEEVEYRINFK
+1973 KPKLGEEVEYRISFK

-1996 VEVKVEDEIPAG
+1996 AEVKVEDEIPAG

-2014 SLQAEG
+2014 SVKAEG
-2020 SKPNPV
+2020 SKPSPV
-2026 ELKFENGKVMAKYPV
+2026 ELKVENGKVMAKYPA
-2041 ITDTKERSIV
+2041 ITDTKERSIA
-2051 FKAKVKE
+2051 FKVKVKE

-2073 DTTHEPEKPYVEITP
+2073 DTTHEPEEPHVAITP
-2088 QYKDGKIV
+2088 QYKDGKI
-2096 AEKVANNHKPKL
+2096 AAQKVANNHKPKL

-2113 YRIRFKNTVENG
+2113 YRISFKNMVENG
-2125 KLAEVNIKDTLPKG
+2125 KLAEVNIKDTLPNG

-2153 PKPVELKVENGKV
+2153 PKPVELQVKNNKVM
-2166 TAKYPAITDT
+2166 AKYPAITDT

-2191 KAGEE
+2191 KVGEE
-2196 IVNEAIVDDTKNV
+2196 IVNEAIVDDTKNQ
-2209 PEEPYV
+2209 PKEPYV

-2278 KAEGDEPK
+2278 KAEGEEPK

-2295 KVIAT
+2295 KVMAK
-2300 YSEIIDT
+2300 YSEIMDT
-2307 KERSIAFKVKVKDS
+2307 KERSIIFKVKVKDS
-2321 VAIGKGITNKAIIHV
+2321 VAIGGGITNKVIIHV
-2336 DDPNHPIIEPTAKI
+2336 DDPNHPITEPTAKIIPQYKDGKIKADKKVSKKDPKLGEEIEYRISFSNTVKDGKLAEVKIEDEIPSGLEFVKDSLKAEGDKPAPVELKEEAGKIIAKYENITDMKERNIIFKVKVKDDVEVDKVIVNKAIVDDSQNPVEQPEVDI

-2374 EIEYRIS
+2374 EVEYRI
-2381 FHNTVKDGKLAEVKI
+2381 G
-2396 EDEIPSGLEY
+2396 
-2406 VKDSLK
+2406 
-2412 AEGEEPAPVEL
+2412 
-2423 KEEAGKVTAKYE
+2423 
-2435 NITDTKERSI
+2435 
-2445 IFKVKVKDSVEVD
+2445 
-2458 KAIVNKAIV
+2458 
-2467 DDTKNPPER
+2467 
-2476 PEVYITP
+2476 
-2483 QHKDGKV
+2483 
-2490 KADKKVSKKDPKLGE
+2490 
-2505 EVEYQIRFKNTVE
+2505 FKNTVE

-2525 KIEDQLPTGLEY
+2525 KIEGQLPTGLEY
-2537 VKDSLKSEGNEP
+2537 VKDSLKAEGNEP

-2570 TAERSII
+2570 TAERII
-2577 FKVKVTE
+2577 SFKVKVTE
-2584 VAKVGKKIVNTAIVD
+2584 AAKVGKTIVNTAIVD

-2647 NVVEHGKVAKV
+2647 NVIEHGKVAKV
-2658 KIKDELPSS
+2658 KIKDELPNS

-2684 LHVKVKNGIVLA
+2684 SHVKVKNGIVLA

-2701 VDTKERSIIF
+2701 TDTKERSIVF

-2726 NTAVVEDTINP
+2726 NKAIVEDTINP
-2737 PEQPNVTIQ
+2737 PEQPNISIQ

-2760 SNQEPKLGEE
+2760 SNHEPKLGEE

-2781 ENGRLTEVKVEDEI
+2781 ENGKLTEVKVEDEI

-2806 KSDGPEPNPVEL
+2806 KSDGPEPHPVEL
-2818 KVENGKVTVKYPEI
+2818 KVENGRVTAKYPEI
-2832 TDMKKRSIIFKVKV
+2832 TDTKKRSIIFKVRV

-2851 VGKEIINKAIVDDN
+2851 VGKEIVNKAIVDDN
-2865 NPTTPPVESLIPITP
+2865 NPTTPPVDSLIPITP

-2926 EIPAGLEYVK
+2926 EIPAGLEYVQ

-2945 PVPTE
+2945 PAPTE
-2950 LKVENGKVTA
+2950 LQVENGKVTA
-2960 KYPEITDTKER
+2960 KYPDIMDTKER
-2971 SIIFKAKV
+2971 SIIFKVKV

-2991 KAIIHVDDPNHPV
+2991 KAIIHVDDPNYPV

-3014 YKDGQLKAMK
+3014 YKDGKLKATK
-3024 AVSNKE
+3024 TVSNKE

-3043 KNTVENG
+3043 NNTVEDG
-3050 KVAEVK
+3050 KLAVVK
-3056 VEDEIPAGLE
+3056 IEDEIPAGLE

-3080 PVELK
+3080 PVDLK
-3085 VEFGKVIAK
+3085 MDFGKVTAT
-3094 YLDIADR
+3094 YLDIMDR
-3101 KERSIIFKAK
+3101 EERSIIFKVK
-3111 VKETVETGEKI
+3111 VKETVKIGEAI
-3122 VNKAIVGDTI
+3122 VNKAIVEDTK
-3132 NQPEEP
+3132 NRPEKP
-3138 VVSITP
+3138 DVSIKP
-3144 QYKDGMLKAEKEV
+3144 EYKDGKLEAKKEV
-3157 SNKEPKLGE
+3157 SNQKPKLGE
-3166 EVEYRISFKNTV
+3166 EVEYRISFNNTV
-3178 ENGKLAEVKI
+3178 ENGRIAEVKV
-3188 EDQLP
+3188 EDKLP
-3193 DGLEYVKDSV
+3193 AGLEYVKGSV
-3203 KAKGAI
+3203 KAEGAL

-3215 GKLTAKYENIIDTKE
+3215 GKVTAKYENIIDTKE
-3230 RNITFKVKV
+3230 RSIIFKVKV
-3239 KEKAGEEIVNRAIVD
+3239 KEKIGEEIVNRAIVD
-3254 DGINQPLEP
+3254 DTENQPLEP
-3263 TVSIKPKEPEVKP
+3263 TISIIP

-3325 PEDPKEPEVKPED
+3325 SEDPKEPEVKPEDPKEPEMKPED

-3353 VKPEDPKEPEV
+3353 VKPEI
-3364 KPEDPKEPEVKPED
+3364 
-3378 PKEPEVKPEDPK
+3378 
-3390 EPEVKPEDP
+3390 
-3399 KEPEVK
+3399 
-3405 PEDPKEPEVKPE
+3405 
-3417 DPKEPEVK
+3417 
-3425 PEDPKEPEVKPED
+3425 
-3438 PKEPEVKPEDPKE
+3438 
-3451 PEVKPEDPKEPEVK
+3451 
-3465 PEDPKEPEVKPEDPK
+3465 
-3480 EPEVK
+3480 
-3485 PEDPKEPEVKPEDPK
+3485 
-3500 EPEVKLE
+3500 
-3507 KPEVRLEKLIK
+3507 RLEKLIK

-3523 VEREL
+3523 GEREL

-3533 ASPWMVS
+3533 ASPWMMS
-3540 VGAGISFLVGGVLFV
+3540 AGAGISFLVGGVLFI

>member
-1 MKKSLKCFNVVTIIA
+1 MKQVLKCFNVVTMIT
-16 LLLSITLPSPSAFAE
+16 LLLSIILPSPSAFATE
-31 IHKKSWDELQGND
+31 INKKSWDELQGND
-44 VRIKAEQVN
+44 VKIKAEQVN
-53 AEIYRGEVAE
+53 AEIYKGEVAE

-75 GDTPIQELVLKQN
+75 GATPIQELVLKQN
-88 NENEITFL
+88 NENEITFP
-96 SQSMK
+96 SQSVK

-125 LLSSNLK
+125 VLSSNLK
-132 IRDLKSHEKM
+132 IKDLKSHEKM
-142 TVLIKAS
+142 TVLIKA
-149 RTQHFNKEYKQK
+149 RRAQHFNNEYKQK
-161 ISVQKDQVQIGSMSF
+161 ISVQKDQLQIGNMSV
-176 DVEGIPSEDKVEAT
+176 DVEGIPSEEKVAAN
-190 ADDEADS
+190 ADEEADS
-197 SKKSVVPSVN
+197 SKKEVGPSAN
-207 NTTKKVDEKLKV
+207 NTIKKVDEKLKV
-219 SVEDTNKPTSNTEL
+219 SVEDKNNPTSKTEPP
-233 VKQPVTEAE
+233 KQPVTEAE
-242 KQPEKEVAKQ
+242 KLEKEAENQ
-252 SDAEVQAASENASK
+252 SDAKVQAASENASK
-266 VQIQVGDKQGFGDP
+266 VQMQTGDKQGFGDP
-280 LYSVITAGDLVQTGN
+280 LYSTITAGNLVQTGN
-295 VTLGLTTDHYGRQSL
+295 VTLGLTTDHYGRQSM

-330 STGAFPTIPAGS
+330 STGAFPNIPAGS

-356 VPGNITDRKVT
+356 LPGNIADRKVT

-381 KQYAEVSADSIR
+381 KEYADVTADSIR
-393 KADYLPYISNYSGSG
+393 KADSLPFISNYSGAG

-475 QKSTAWTDVS
+475 QKSTAWTDIS

-492 KEGAFKAKFSYFSS
+492 KEGTFKAKFSYFSS

-581 HFEGPN
+581 HLEGPN

-599 FRANGA
+599 FRANSGY
-605 TGDIYVLNNATFVTE
+605 GDIYVLNNATFVTE

-637 KEIKEVKAG
+637 KEIKDIKAG
-646 EEITYK
+646 EEFTYQ

-679 EYVPGSIQYVTGSNT
+679 EYVPESIQYISGSNK
-694 GQKTDDASDDEAEFV
+694 GNKTDNASDDEAEFV
-709 NNQIDFRI
+709 NNQIDFRM

-728 LKPGESAVL
+728 LKPGESAII
-737 TFKVKVKESIKS
+737 TFKVKVKASVQS
-749 DTTVKNVVAVKG
+749 DTTIKNIVAVKG
-761 QDSAEIKYES
+761 KDSTEVNYETA
-771 EDDANVTVTI
+771 DDANVTVTL

-788 IEARKIASNKSPKLG
+788 IEARKIASNKTPKLG

-810 TFKNKVKDGRL
+810 TFKNTVKDGRL

-829 LPSSLEFVKDSL
+829 LPSSLEYVKDSL
-841 KAEGVQPEPVELK
+841 KAEGAKPEPVELK
-854 FENGKII
+854 FENGKVI
-861 AKYPAITDMEER
+861 AKYPEIMDMEER

-881 KENAEIGKEITNK
+881 KETAKIGEEIVNK
-894 ATVSDKTTSPKNIE
+894 ATVSDKTNPPKDLE

-915 KAGRIDAKK
+915 KSGKIAAKK
-924 KATNKKPKLGEEFEY
+924 KATNKKPKLGEEIEY
-939 QISFNNT
+939 QISFQNT
-946 VENGKLEAVT
+946 VENGKLDAVT
-956 IEDEIPANLEFIQGS
+956 IEDEIPANLEFVQGS

-976 AGPSPVELK
+976 AEPNPVELK

-993 KYPAITDTKE
+993 KYPEITDTKE
-1003 RSIIF
+1003 RSIAF

-1022 VNKAVVSDPNGQ
+1022 VNKAVVSEPNGQ
-1034 SEHPEEKVTPDY
+1034 TEHPEEKITPDY
-1046 KDGKVDVDKS
+1046 KYGKVDVEKS

-1066 EVEYRITFHNTVE
+1066 EVEYRITFYNTVE

-1086 MIEDT
+1086 LVEDT
-1091 LPAGVEYVKDSLKA
+1091 LPKGVEYVKDSLKA
-1105 EGIKPEPVELKME
+1105 EGIKPEPVELKVE
-1118 NGKIIAKY
+1118 DGKVMAKY

-1155 KAIAKDPKHD
+1155 KAIAKDPKNE
-1165 PVDAKVVITPQSKKG
+1165 PVESKVVITPQSKKG
-1180 EIAATKVVNNEKPK
+1180 EIAATKVVNNKKPK

-1206 NTVENGKIAEVR
+1206 NTVENGKLEEVR

-1239 APSPVELTVEAGVV
+1239 APGPVELAVENGIV
-1253 KAKYIDITDTKERSI
+1253 KAKYIDIMDMKERSI

-1277 VEVGKEIVNKAI
+1277 AKVDKEIVNKAI
-1289 VDDTKHQPI
+1289 VDDTKNPPI

-1310 GIINAAKI
+1310 GIIDSKKT

-1346 KVKIEDTIPNGLEY
+1346 KVIIEDTIPNGLEY

-1368 GDKPAPVKLH
+1368 GDKPAPLKLS

-1385 AEYENITDTK
+1385 AEYENITDMK
-1395 ERSIVFTVKVK
+1395 ERSIVFKVKVKVK
-1406 EEAEIGKEIVNQA
+1406 EEAEVGKEIINKA
-1419 IVDDTKD
+1419 IVDDMKHP
-1426 SKKPEAKITP
+1426 KEPEAKITP

-1464 SFKNTV
+1464 SMKNTVKYGKLTDVIIEDTLPEGLEYVENSLKAEGIGTDSVELKFENGKVMAKYPEIMDTEERSIVFKVKVKEGVTVGKKIINKATIDDSQNKPVNPTAEIIPQYKDGKLEAKKMVNNETPKLGEEVEYRISFKNTV
-1470 ENGKLA
+1470 EHGKLTEVKIEDDLPNGLEYVKDSVKVEGSKPDPVELKFENGKVMAKYPEITDTKERSITFKVKVKGKVSDSIVNEAIVSDTKHPPETPTAEIIPQHKDGKVKAKKTVNNETPKLGEEVEYRISFKNTVEDGKLA

-1493 SLKAEGAGPNPVEL
+1493 S
-1507 KMENGKV
+1507 
-1514 LAKYPEITDIEE
+1514 
-1526 RSITF
+1526 
-1531 KVKVKE
+1531 VK
-1537 EVKVGE
+1537 
-1543 KIVNKAIVD
+1543 
-1552 DTKHDPINPKAE
+1552 
-1564 ITPQYKDGKI
+1564 
-1574 EAEKVVN
+1574 
-1581 NPSPKLE
+1581 
-1588 EEVEYRISFKNTVE
+1588 
-1602 HGKLAGVIIE
+1602 
-1612 DDLPN
+1612 
-1617 GLEYVKGSL
+1617 
-1626 QAEGSKPDPVELKFE
+1626 AEGSKPDPVELKFE
-1641 NGKVL
+1641 NGKVM
-1646 AKYPEITDTKERSI
+1646 AKYPEITDTEERSI

-1667 GNVSDTIINQA
+1667 DEVKVGKKIVNKAIID
-1678 IVSDTKHPPET
+1678 DTKNEPET
-1689 PKAEIIPQHKDGKL
+1689 PTAEITPQHKDGKV
-1703 EAKKVVNNLLPK
+1703 EAKKTVNNETPK

-1726 KNTVENGKLAEVK
+1726 KNTVENGKLAEVT
-1739 IEDTLPE
+1739 I
-1746 GLEYVENSLK
+1746 
-1756 AEGAGTDSVELKF
+1756 
-1769 ENGKILA
+1769 
-1776 KYPEITDTKERS
+1776 
-1788 ITFKVKVKDEVKI
+1788 KD
-1801 GGKIVNKAIID
+1801 D
-1812 DTKKEPETPTAEI
+1812 
-1825 TPQHKD
+1825 
-1831 GKVEAEKTVNNP
+1831 
-1843 SPKLGE
+1843 
-1849 EIEYRISFKNTV
+1849 
-1861 ENGKLAEV
+1861 
-1869 KIEDTLP
+1869 LP
-1876 NGLEYVKDSLQA
+1876 NGLEYVKDSLRA
-1888 EGSKPNPV
+1888 EGSKPDPV

-1907 KYPEITDIE
+1907 KYPEIMDTE
-1916 ERSIVFKAKVKED
+1916 ERSIVFKAKVKEE

-1942 DDTKDPK
+1942 DDTKDP
-1949 TREVTV
+1949 TTSEVTI

-1973 KPKLGEEVEYRINFK
+1973 KPKLGEEVEYRISFK

-1996 VEVKVEDEIPAG
+1996 VEVTVEDEIPAG

-2020 SKPNPV
+2020 SKPSPV
-2026 ELKFENGKVMAKYPV
+2026 ELKFENGKVMAKYLE
-2041 ITDTKERSIV
+2041 IADTKERSII
-2051 FKAKVKE
+2051 FKVKVKE

-2073 DTTHEPEKPYVEITP
+2073 DTKNEPEEPRVEITP
-2088 QYKDGKIV
+2088 QYKDGKI
-2096 AEKVANNHKPKL
+2096 AAQKVANNHKPKL

-2113 YRIRFKNTVENG
+2113 YRISFKNTVENG
-2125 KLAEVNIKDTLPKG
+2125 KLVEVNIKDTLPNG

-2153 PKPVELKVENGKV
+2153 PKPVELQVKNNKVM
-2166 TAKYPAITDT
+2166 AKYPEITDT

-2191 KAGEE
+2191 KVGEE
-2196 IVNEAIVDDTKNV
+2196 IVNEAIIDDTKNL

-2263 EDEIPAGLEFVQGSE
+2263 EDEIPAGLEFVEGSE
-2278 KAEGDEPK
+2278 KAEGEEPK

-2295 KVIAT
+2295 KVMAK
-2300 YSEIIDT
+2300 YSEIMDT
-2307 KERSIAFKVKVKDS
+2307 KERSIVFKVKVKDS
-2321 VAIGKGITNKAIIHV
+2321 VAIGKDITNKAIIHV
-2336 DDPNHPIIEPTAKI
+2336 DDPNHPVIDPTAKI
-2350 TPQYKDGKV
+2350 TPQYKDGKI
-2359 KADKKVSKKDPKLGE
+2359 ATHKKVNNHKPKLGE

-2381 FHNTVKDGKLAEVKI
+2381 FNNTVKDGKLAEVKI

-2412 AEGEEPAPVEL
+2412 AEGDKPAPVEL
-2423 KEEAGKVTAKYE
+2423 KEEAGKVSAKYE
-2435 NITDTKERSI
+2435 NITDMKERSI

-2476 PEVYITP
+2476 PEVEITP

-2490 KADKKVSKKDPKLGE
+2490 KADKKVNKKDPKLGE
-2505 EVEYQIRFKNTVE
+2505 EVEYRISFKNTVE

-2549 NPVELKEEAG
+2549 APVELKEEAG

-2564 YENITD
+2564 YENTID

-2658 KIKDELPSS
+2658 KIKDELPTG

-2684 LHVKVKNGIVLA
+2684 LYVKVKNGIVLA

-2701 VDTKERSIIF
+2701 TDMKERSIVF

-2726 NTAVVEDTINP
+2726 NKAIVEDTINP
-2737 PEQPNVTIQ
+2737 PEQPNISIQ

-2760 SNQEPKLGEE
+2760 SNHEPKLGEE

-2781 ENGRLTEVKVEDEI
+2781 ENGKLTEVKVEDEI

-2801 VQDSI
+2801 VKDSI
-2806 KSDGPEPNPVEL
+2806 KSDGPEPYPVEL
-2818 KVENGKVTVKYPEI
+2818 KVENGKVTAKYPEI
-2832 TDMKKRSIIFKVKV
+2832 TDTKKRSIIFKVRV

-2851 VGKEIINKAIVDDN
+2851 VGKEIVNKAIVDDN

-2926 EIPAGLEYVK
+2926 EIPSGLEYVK

-2950 LKVENGKVTA
+2950 LKVENGKVTV

-2971 SIIFKAKV
+2971 SVIFKVKV
-2979 KETVKVGGEITN
+2979 KETAKVGGEITN
-2991 KAIIHVDDPNHPV
+2991 KAIIEVDDPKHPV
-3004 IEPTATIKPE
+3004 IEPTAKIKPE
-3014 YKDGQLKAMK
+3014 YKDG
-3024 AVSNKE
+3024 
-3030 PKLGEEVEYRISF
+3030 KL
-3043 KNTVENG
+3043 T
-3050 KVAEVK
+3050 A
-3056 VEDEIPAGLE
+3056 
-3066 YVQDSLR
+3066 
-3073 FEGAEPN
+3073 
-3080 PVELK
+3080 
-3085 VEFGKVIAK
+3085 AK
-3094 YLDIADR
+3094 
-3101 KERSIIFKAK
+3101 
-3111 VKETVETGEKI
+3111 T
-3122 VNKAIVGDTI
+3122 
-3132 NQPEEP
+3132 
-3138 VVSITP
+3138 
-3144 QYKDGMLKAEKEV
+3144 V

-3178 ENGKLAEVKI
+3178 ENGKLDVVTI
-3188 EDQLP
+3188 EDEIP
-3193 DGLEYVKDSV
+3193 AGLEYVQGSIRFE
-3203 KAKGAI
+3203 GAEPNPI
-3209 EVKVEN
+3209 ELKMEFGKVI
-3215 GKLTAKYENIIDTKE
+3215 AKYLEITDTKE
-3230 RNITFKVKV
+3230 RSIIFKAKV
-3239 KEKAGEEIVNRAIVD
+3239 KEAPSKGITNKAVVD
-3254 DGINQPLEP
+3254 DKINPPLEP
-3263 TVSIKPKEPEVKP
+3263 TVTILPKTKEDFKIPEDPKEPKEPEVKP

-3288 PKEPEVKPEDPK
+3288 PKEPK
-3300 EPEVKPEDP
+3300 EPEV
-3309 KEPEVKPEDPK
+3309 
-3320 EPEVK
+3320 
-3325 PEDPKEPEVKPED
+3325 
-3338 PKEPEVK
+3338 
-3345 PEDPKEPE
+3345 
-3353 VKPEDPKEPEV
+3353 
-3364 KPEDPKEPEVKPED
+3364 
-3378 PKEPEVKPEDPK
+3378 
-3390 EPEVKPEDP
+3390 
-3399 KEPEVK
+3399 
-3405 PEDPKEPEVKPE
+3405 
-3417 DPKEPEVK
+3417 
-3425 PEDPKEPEVKPED
+3425 
-3438 PKEPEVKPEDPKE
+3438 
-3451 PEVKPEDPKEPEVK
+3451 
-3465 PEDPKEPEVKPEDPK
+3465 
-3480 EPEVK
+3480 
-3485 PEDPKEPEVKPEDPK
+3485 
-3500 EPEVKLE
+3500 

-3523 VEREL
+3523 TEREL

-3533 ASPWMVS
+3533 ASPWMMS

>member
-1 MKKSLKCFNVVTIIA
+1 MKQVLKCFNVVTMIT
-16 LLLSITLPSPSAFAE
+16 LLLSIILPSPSAFATE
-31 IHKKSWDELQGND
+31 INKKSWDELQGND
-44 VRIKAEQVN
+44 VKIKAEQVN
-53 AEIYRGEVAE
+53 AEIYKGEVAE

-75 GDTPIQELVLKQN
+75 GATPIQELVLKQN
-88 NENEITFL
+88 NENEITFP
-96 SQSMK
+96 SQSVK

-125 LLSSNLK
+125 VLSSNLK
-132 IRDLKSHEKM
+132 IKDLKSHEKM
-142 TVLIKAS
+142 TVLIKA
-149 RTQHFNKEYKQK
+149 RRAQHFNNEYKQK
-161 ISVQKDQVQIGSMSF
+161 ISVQKDQLQIGNMSV
-176 DVEGIPSEDKVEAT
+176 DVEGIPSEEKVAAN
-190 ADDEADS
+190 ADEEADS
-197 SKKSVVPSVN
+197 SKKEVGPSAN
-207 NTTKKVDEKLKV
+207 NTIKKVDEKLKV
-219 SVEDTNKPTSNTEL
+219 SVEDKNNPTSKTEPP
-233 VKQPVTEAE
+233 KQPVTEAE
-242 KQPEKEVAKQ
+242 KLEKEAENQ
-252 SDAEVQAASENASK
+252 SDAKVQAASENASK
-266 VQIQVGDKQGFGDP
+266 VQMQTGDKQGFGDP
-280 LYSVITAGDLVQTGN
+280 LYSTITAGNLVQTGN
-295 VTLGLTTDHYGRQSL
+295 VTLGLTTDHYGRQSM

-330 STGAFPTIPAGS
+330 STGAFPNIPAGS

-356 VPGNITDRKVT
+356 LPGNIADRKVT

-381 KQYAEVSADSIR
+381 KEYADVTADSIR
-393 KADYLPYISNYSGSG
+393 KADSLPFISNYSGAG

-475 QKSTAWTDVS
+475 QKSTAWTDIS

-492 KEGAFKAKFSYFSS
+492 KEGTFKAKFSYFSS

-581 HFEGPN
+581 HLEGPN

-599 FRANGA
+599 FRANSGY
-605 TGDIYVLNNATFVTE
+605 GDIYVLNNATFVTE

-637 KEIKEVKAG
+637 KEIKDIKAG
-646 EEITYK
+646 EEFTYQ

-679 EYVPGSIQYVTGSNT
+679 EYVPESIQYISGSNK
-694 GQKTDDASDDEAEFV
+694 GNKTDNASDDEAEFV
-709 NNQIDFRI
+709 NNQIDFRM

-728 LKPGESAVL
+728 LKPGESAII
-737 TFKVKVKESIKS
+737 TFKVKVKASVQS
-749 DTTVKNVVAVKG
+749 DTTIKNIVAVKG
-761 QDSAEIKYES
+761 KDSTEVNYETA
-771 EDDANVTVTI
+771 DDANVTVTL

-788 IEARKIASNKSPKLG
+788 IEARKIASNKTPKLG

-810 TFKNKVKDGRL
+810 TFKNTVKDGRL

-829 LPSSLEFVKDSL
+829 LPSSLEYVKDSL
-841 KAEGVQPEPVELK
+841 KAEGAKPEPVELK
-854 FENGKII
+854 FENGKVI
-861 AKYPAITDMEER
+861 AKYPEIMDMEER

-881 KENAEIGKEITNK
+881 KETAKIGEEIVNK
-894 ATVSDKTTSPKNIE
+894 ATVSDKTNPPKDLE

-915 KAGRIDAKK
+915 KSGKIAAKK
-924 KATNKKPKLGEEFEY
+924 KATNKKPKLGEEIEY
-939 QISFNNT
+939 QISFQNT
-946 VENGKLEAVT
+946 VENGKLDAVT
-956 IEDEIPANLEFIQGS
+956 IEDEIPANLEFVQGS

-976 AGPSPVELK
+976 AEPNPVELK

-993 KYPAITDTKE
+993 KYPEITDTKE
-1003 RSIIF
+1003 RSIAF

-1022 VNKAVVSDPNGQ
+1022 VNKAVVSEPNGQ
-1034 SEHPEEKVTPDY
+1034 TEHPEEKITPDY
-1046 KDGKVDVDKS
+1046 KYGKVDVEKS

-1066 EVEYRITFHNTVE
+1066 EVEYRITFYNTVE

-1086 MIEDT
+1086 LVEDT
-1091 LPAGVEYVKDSLKA
+1091 LPKGVEYVKDSLKA
-1105 EGIKPEPVELKME
+1105 EGIKPEPVELKVE
-1118 NGKIIAKY
+1118 DGKVMAKY

-1155 KAIAKDPKHD
+1155 KAIAKDPKNE
-1165 PVDAKVVITPQSKKG
+1165 PVESKVVITPQSKKG
-1180 EIAATKVVNNEKPK
+1180 EIAATKVVNNKKPK

-1206 NTVENGKIAEVR
+1206 NTVENGKLEEVR

-1239 APSPVELTVEAGVV
+1239 APGPVELAVENGIV
-1253 KAKYIDITDTKERSI
+1253 KAKYIDIMDMKERSI

-1277 VEVGKEIVNKAI
+1277 AKVDKEIVNKAI
-1289 VDDTKHQPI
+1289 VDDTKNPPI

-1310 GIINAAKI
+1310 GIIDSKKT

-1331 YRISFKNTVENGKLE
+1331 YRISFKNTVENGELE
-1346 KVKIEDTIPNGLEY
+1346 KVIIEDTIPNGLEY

-1368 GDKPAPVKLH
+1368 GDKPAPLKLS

-1385 AEYENITDTK
+1385 AEYENITDMK
-1395 ERSIVFTVKVK
+1395 ERSIVFKVKVK
-1406 EEAEIGKEIVNQA
+1406 EEAEVGKEIINKA
-1419 IVDDTKD
+1419 IVDDMKHP
-1426 SKKPEAKITP
+1426 KEPEAKITP

-1464 SFKNTV
+1464 SMKNTVKYGKLTDVIIEDTLPEGLEYVENSLKAEGIGTDSVELKFENGKVMAKYPEIMDTEERSIVFKVKVKEGVTVGKKIINKATIDDSQNKPVNPTAEIIPQYKDGKLEAKKMVNNETPKLGEEVEYRISFKNTV
-1470 ENGKLA
+1470 EHGKLTEVKIEDDLPNGLEYVKDSVKVEGSKPDPVELKFENGKVMAKYPEITDTKERSITFKVKVKGKVSDSIVNEAIVSDTKHPPETPTAEIIPQHKDGKVKAKKTVNNETPKLGEEVEYRISFKNTVEDGKLA

-1493 SLKAEGAGPNPVEL
+1493 S
-1507 KMENGKV
+1507 
-1514 LAKYPEITDIEE
+1514 
-1526 RSITF
+1526 
-1531 KVKVKE
+1531 VK
-1537 EVKVGE
+1537 
-1543 KIVNKAIVD
+1543 
-1552 DTKHDPINPKAE
+1552 
-1564 ITPQYKDGKI
+1564 
-1574 EAEKVVN
+1574 
-1581 NPSPKLE
+1581 
-1588 EEVEYRISFKNTVE
+1588 
-1602 HGKLAGVIIE
+1602 
-1612 DDLPN
+1612 
-1617 GLEYVKGSL
+1617 
-1626 QAEGSKPDPVELKFE
+1626 AEGSKPDPVELKFE
-1641 NGKVL
+1641 NGKVM
-1646 AKYPEITDTKERSI
+1646 AKYLEIADTKERSI
-1660 TFKVKVK
+1660 IFKVKVK
-1667 GNVSDTIINQA
+1667 EEAEIGKEIVNKA
-1678 IVSDTKHPPET
+1678 IVVDTKNEPEEPRVEIT
-1689 PKAEIIPQHKDGKL
+1689 PQYKDGKI
-1703 EAKKVVNNLLPK
+1703 AAQKVANNHKPK

-1726 KNTVENGKLAEVK
+1726 KNTVENGKLV
-1739 IEDTLPE
+1739 
-1746 GLEYVENSLK
+1746 
-1756 AEGAGTDSVELKF
+1756 
-1769 ENGKILA
+1769 
-1776 KYPEITDTKERS
+1776 
-1788 ITFKVKVKDEVKI
+1788 
-1801 GGKIVNKAIID
+1801 
-1812 DTKKEPETPTAEI
+1812 
-1825 TPQHKD
+1825 
-1831 GKVEAEKTVNNP
+1831 
-1843 SPKLGE
+1843 
-1849 EIEYRISFKNTV
+1849 
-1861 ENGKLAEV
+1861 
-1869 KIEDTLP
+1869 
-1876 NGLEYVKDSLQA
+1876 
-1888 EGSKPNPV
+1888 
-1896 ELKVK
+1896 
-1901 DGKVIA
+1901 
-1907 KYPEITDIE
+1907 
-1916 ERSIVFKAKVKED
+1916 
-1929 FKVGEGIVNKVVV
+1929 
-1942 DDTKDPK
+1942 
-1949 TREVTV
+1949 
-1955 TPEYK
+1955 
-1960 DGKLKAEKFVNNK
+1960 
-1973 KPKLGEEVEYRINFK
+1973 
-1988 NTVENGKL
+1988 
-1996 VEVKVEDEIPAG
+1996 
-2008 LEYVEN
+2008 
-2014 SLQAEG
+2014 
-2020 SKPNPV
+2020 
-2026 ELKFENGKVMAKYPV
+2026 
-2041 ITDTKERSIV
+2041 
-2051 FKAKVKE
+2051 
-2058 EAEIGKEIVNKAIVV
+2058 
-2073 DTTHEPEKPYVEITP
+2073 
-2088 QYKDGKIV
+2088 
-2096 AEKVANNHKPKL
+2096 
-2108 GEEVE
+2108 
-2113 YRIRFKNTVENG
+2113 
-2125 KLAEVNIKDTLPKG
+2125 EVNIKDTLPNG

-2153 PKPVELKVENGKV
+2153 PKPVELQVKNNKVM
-2166 TAKYPAITDT
+2166 AKYPEITDT

-2191 KAGEE
+2191 KVGEE
-2196 IVNEAIVDDTKNV
+2196 IVNEAIIDDTKNL

-2215 PITPQYK
+2215 TITPQYK

-2263 EDEIPAGLEFVQGSE
+2263 EDEIPAGLEFVEGSE
-2278 KAEGDEPK
+2278 KAEGEEPK

-2295 KVIAT
+2295 KVMAK
-2300 YSEIIDT
+2300 YSEIMDT
-2307 KERSIAFKVKVKDS
+2307 KERSIVFKVKVKDS
-2321 VAIGKGITNKAIIHV
+2321 VAIGKDITNKAIIHV
-2336 DDPNHPIIEPTAKI
+2336 DDPNHPVIDPTAKI
-2350 TPQYKDGKV
+2350 TPQYKDGKI
-2359 KADKKVSKKDPKLGE
+2359 ATHKKVNNHKPKLGE

-2381 FHNTVKDGKLAEVKI
+2381 FNNTVKDGKLAEVKI

-2412 AEGEEPAPVEL
+2412 AEGDKPAPVEL
-2423 KEEAGKVTAKYE
+2423 KEEAGKVSAKYE
-2435 NITDTKERSI
+2435 NITDMKERSI

-2476 PEVYITP
+2476 PEVEITP

-2490 KADKKVSKKDPKLGE
+2490 KADKKVNKKDPKLGE
-2505 EVEYQIRFKNTVE
+2505 EVEYRISFKNTVE

-2549 NPVELKEEAG
+2549 APVELKEEAG

-2564 YENITD
+2564 YENIID

-2658 KIKDELPSS
+2658 KIKDELPTG

-2684 LHVKVKNGIVLA
+2684 LYVKVKNGIVLA

-2701 VDTKERSIIF
+2701 TDMKERSIVF

-2726 NTAVVEDTINP
+2726 NKAIVEDTINP
-2737 PEQPNVTIQ
+2737 PEQPNISIQ

-2760 SNQEPKLGEE
+2760 SNHEPKLGEE

-2781 ENGRLTEVKVEDEI
+2781 ENGKLTEVKVEDEI

-2801 VQDSI
+2801 VKDSI
-2806 KSDGPEPNPVEL
+2806 KSDGPEPYPVEL
-2818 KVENGKVTVKYPEI
+2818 KVENGKVTAKYPEI
-2832 TDMKKRSIIFKVKV
+2832 TDTKKRSIIFKVRV

-2851 VGKEIINKAIVDDN
+2851 VGKEIVNKAIVDDN

-2926 EIPAGLEYVK
+2926 EIPSGLEYVK

-2950 LKVENGKVTA
+2950 LKVENGKVTV

-2971 SIIFKAKV
+2971 SVIFKVKV
-2979 KETVKVGGEITN
+2979 KETAKVGGEITN
-2991 KAIIHVDDPNHPV
+2991 KAIIEVDDPKHPV
-3004 IEPTATIKPE
+3004 IEPTAKIKPE
-3014 YKDGQLKAMK
+3014 YKDG
-3024 AVSNKE
+3024 
-3030 PKLGEEVEYRISF
+3030 KL
-3043 KNTVENG
+3043 T
-3050 KVAEVK
+3050 A
-3056 VEDEIPAGLE
+3056 
-3066 YVQDSLR
+3066 
-3073 FEGAEPN
+3073 
-3080 PVELK
+3080 
-3085 VEFGKVIAK
+3085 AK
-3094 YLDIADR
+3094 
-3101 KERSIIFKAK
+3101 
-3111 VKETVETGEKI
+3111 T
-3122 VNKAIVGDTI
+3122 
-3132 NQPEEP
+3132 
-3138 VVSITP
+3138 
-3144 QYKDGMLKAEKEV
+3144 V

-3178 ENGKLAEVKI
+3178 ENGKLDVVTI
-3188 EDQLP
+3188 EDEIP
-3193 DGLEYVKDSV
+3193 AGLEYVQGSIRFE
-3203 KAKGAI
+3203 GAEPNPI
-3209 EVKVEN
+3209 ELKMEFGKVI
-3215 GKLTAKYENIIDTKE
+3215 AKYLEITDTKE
-3230 RNITFKVKV
+3230 RSIIFKAKV
-3239 KEKAGEEIVNRAIVD
+3239 KEAPSKGITNKAVVD
-3254 DGINQPLEP
+3254 DKINPPLEP
-3263 TVSIKPKEPEVKP
+3263 TVTILPKTKEDFKIPEDPKEPKEPEVKP

-3281 PEVKPED
+3281 PKEPEVKPED
-3288 PKEPEVKPEDPK
+3288 PKEPKEPEVKPEDPK
-3300 EPEVKPEDP
+3300 EPKEPEVKPEEPKEPKEPEVKPEEPKEP

-3320 EPEVK
+3320 EPKEPEVK
-3325 PEDPKEPEVKPED
+3325 PEEPKEPKEPEVKPEEPKE
-3338 PKEPEVK
+3338 PKEPEV
-3345 PEDPKEPE
+3345 
-3353 VKPEDPKEPEV
+3353 
-3364 KPEDPKEPEVKPED
+3364 
-3378 PKEPEVKPEDPK
+3378 
-3390 EPEVKPEDP
+3390 
-3399 KEPEVK
+3399 
-3405 PEDPKEPEVKPE
+3405 
-3417 DPKEPEVK
+3417 
-3425 PEDPKEPEVKPED
+3425 
-3438 PKEPEVKPEDPKE
+3438 
-3451 PEVKPEDPKEPEVK
+3451 
-3465 PEDPKEPEVKPEDPK
+3465 
-3480 EPEVK
+3480 
-3485 PEDPKEPEVKPEDPK
+3485 
-3500 EPEVKLE
+3500 

-3523 VEREL
+3523 TEREL

-3533 ASPWMVS
+3533 ASPWMMS